1 MALSGSFYNYPV
13 KSFGLYCEWSASQSV
28 TGNYSNVTLKVYL
41 SYWDLYVGARD
52 DGVINIAGNSSNF
65 STAAISESSSGW
77 KKKLIAQKTVTVYHD
92 GNGNANCYLGAS
104 WRFSGTYSGTSI
116 GTITAEQTVSL
127 DKLDRSAPS
136 ISISV
141 SNITANSVKL
151 SASASTT
158 CDIWDYTTNNWGSY
172 KQYST
177 SAGTSNSITITG
189 LSPNTSYTIAV
200 RARKQYNHVVGSS
213 GTKTIKTLGGSVLSS
228 VSTLTADNATAKI
241 TLSATVYDTS
251 YKHKLVLKDGGTT
264 VLTLTGLSL
273 SNGSNTITLTAS
285 QRSSILADM
294 AKKKSFTGT
303 FELSTFSGSSQIG
316 STSTKTATV
325 QTTAANSAPTFSG
338 FTYKDTNTTAAGVTG
353 NNQILI
359 QSVSTLQVIASAATA
374 KNGATISSYSV
385 SAGGSTDSS
394 TTVTLNVGKIY
405 TSGTVPIIV
414 TAIDSRGYTSSATVN
429 VTVIAYESIDITTA
443 TMRRVNEIENVTQI
457 TLEGDITPVKVNN
470 VNKNTLRKLCYQYKR
485 TDASSYSSLTD
496 ITSFATFTDSGFTFT
511 SDEWLSLDANYSWYV
526 RLYVYDN
533 LTSDTVTIT
542 VSQGTPLISFRR
554 KKVGI
559 NKREPTQALDVDG
572 NIAANGVLVLGYSGV
587 IETDFNNYK
596 NGGVFFAPTI
606 NGISNAPTN
615 GAGYLEV
622 LAPPNGYNLIQRYT
636 ETAEG
641 CKVYVRSFIL
651 NTNWTPWTEK

>member
-1 MALSGSFYNYPV
+1 MAVFTSKSYEGRYLQLTITESVNVVENTSTLTWILQSLGGSVNYYTTGPTTVTINGTQVYYKARTAWSTSQFPAAKGSTSGTITVAHDSNGS
-13 KSFGLYCEWSASQSV
+13 KSISV
-28 TGNYSNVTLKVYL
+28 G
-41 SYWDLYVGARD
+41 
-52 DGVINIAGNSSNF
+52 F
-65 STAAISESSSGW
+65 STAIYTS
-77 KKKLIAQKTVTVYHD
+77 TVTEH
-92 GNGNANCYLGAS
+92 G
-104 WRFSGTYSGTSI
+104 GTMVLSNI
-116 GTITAEQTVSL
+116 
-127 DKLDRSAPS
+127 DRAAPS
-136 ISISV
+136 VSV
-141 SNITANSVKL
+141 NVSSITANSIKITVSS
-151 SASASTT
+151 SATANKWWYSLNGGSSWVAFNSSSGASKETT
-158 CDIWDYTTNNWGSY
+158 V
-172 KQYST
+172 
-177 SAGTSNSITITG
+177 TG
-189 LSPNTSYTIAV
+189 LSPNTSYTVQAC
-200 RARKQYNHVVGSS
+200 ARKSYNGVDGYS
-213 GTKTIKTLGGSVLSS
+213 GKTTVKTLGGSVLSS
-228 VSTLTADNATAKI
+228 VSTLTADNATVKI

-264 VLTLTGLSL
+264 VLTLTELSL

-294 AKKKSFTGT
+294 AAKKSFTGT

-338 FTYKDTNTTAAGVTG
+338 FAYKDTNTTAAGVTG

-359 QSVSTLQVIASAATA
+359 QSVSTLQVTASAATA

-385 SAGGSTDSS
+385 SAGGSTASS

-429 VTVIAYESIDITTA
+429 ITVIAYESIDITTA
-443 TMRRVNEIENVTQI
+443 IMRRVNEVEDVTQV

-470 VNKNTLRKLCYQYKR
+470 VNKNTLRKLYYQYKR
-485 TDASSYSSLTD
+485 TDASAYSSLTD

-526 RLYVYDN
+526 RFYVYDN
-533 LTSDTVTIT
+533 LTGDTVTIT

-559 NKREPTQALDVDG
+559 NKRESTQALDVDG
-572 NIAANGVLVLGYSGV
+572 NIAANGVIVLGYAGHV
-587 IETDFNNYK
+587 EGDFNNYK
-596 NGGVFFAPTI
+596 NGGIFFAPTTS
-606 NGISNAPTN
+606 GISNAPPG

-622 LAPPNGYNLIQRYT
+622 LSATDGFNLIQRYT
-636 ETAEG
+636 ATAAG
-641 CKVYVRSFIL
+641 CKVYIRSFIL

>member
-1 MALSGSFYNYPV
+1 MAVFTSKSYEGRYLQLTITESVNVVENTSTLTWVLQSLGGSVNYYTTGPTTVTINGTQVYYKARTAWSTSQFPAAKGSTSGTITVAHDSNGS
-13 KSFGLYCEWSASQSV
+13 KSISV
-28 TGNYSNVTLKVYL
+28 G
-41 SYWDLYVGARD
+41 
-52 DGVINIAGNSSNF
+52 F
-65 STAAISESSSGW
+65 STAIYTS
-77 KKKLIAQKTVTVYHD
+77 TVTEH
-92 GNGNANCYLGAS
+92 G
-104 WRFSGTYSGTSI
+104 GTMVLSNI
-116 GTITAEQTVSL
+116 
-127 DKLDRSAPS
+127 DRAAPS
-136 ISISV
+136 VSV
-141 SNITANSVKL
+141 NVSSITANSIKITVSS
-151 SASASTT
+151 SATANKWWYSLNGGSSWVAFNSSSGASKETT
-158 CDIWDYTTNNWGSY
+158 V
-172 KQYST
+172 
-177 SAGTSNSITITG
+177 TG
-189 LSPNTSYTIAV
+189 LSPNTSYTVQAC
-200 RARKQYNHVVGSS
+200 ARKSYNGVDGYS
-213 GTKTIKTLGGSVLSS
+213 GKTTVKTLGGSVLSS

-251 YKHKLVLKDGGTT
+251 YKHKLVLKDGSTT

-273 SNGSNTITLTAS
+273 SNGSNTITLTAA

-294 AKKKSFTGT
+294 AAKKSFTGT
-303 FELSTFSGSSQIG
+303 FKLSTFSGSSQIG

-385 SAGGSTDSS
+385 SVGGSTASS

-429 VTVIAYESIDITTA
+429 ITVIAYKSIDITTA
-443 TMRRVNEIENVTQI
+443 IMRRVNEIEDVTQV

-470 VNKNTLRKLCYQYKR
+470 VNKNTLRKLYYQYKR
-485 TDASSYSSLTD
+485 TDASAYSSLTD
-496 ITSFATFTDSGFTFT
+496 ITSFATFNDSGFTFT

-526 RLYVYDN
+526 RFYVYDN
-533 LTSDTVTIT
+533 LTGDTATIT

-572 NIAANGVLVLGYSGV
+572 NIAANGVIVLGYAGHV
-587 IETDFNNYK
+587 EGDFNNYK
-596 NGGVFFAPTI
+596 NGGIFFAPTTS
-606 NGISNAPTN
+606 GISNAPPG

-622 LAPPNGYNLIQRYT
+622 LSATDGFNLIQRYT
-636 ETAEG
+636 ATAAG
-641 CKVYVRSFIL
+641 CKVYIRSFIL

>member
-1 MALSGSFYNYPV
+1 MAVFTSKSYEGRYLQLTITESVNVVENTSTLTWVLQSLGGSVNYYTTGPTTVTINGTQVYYKARTAWSTSQFPAAKGSTSGTITVAHDSNGSKSISVGFSTAIYTSTVTEHGGTMALS
-13 KSFGLYCEWSASQSV
+13 
-28 TGNYSNVTLKVYL
+28 
-41 SYWDLYVGARD
+41 
-52 DGVINIAGNSSNF
+52 NI
-65 STAAISESSSGW
+65 
-77 KKKLIAQKTVTVYHD
+77 
-92 GNGNANCYLGAS
+92 
-104 WRFSGTYSGTSI
+104 
-116 GTITAEQTVSL
+116 
-127 DKLDRSAPS
+127 DRAAPS
-136 ISISV
+136 VSV
-141 SNITANSVKL
+141 NVSSITANSIKITVSS
-151 SASASTT
+151 SATANKWWYSLNGGSSWVAFNSSSGASKETT
-158 CDIWDYTTNNWGSY
+158 V
-172 KQYST
+172 
-177 SAGTSNSITITG
+177 TG
-189 LSPNTSYTIAV
+189 LSPNTSYTVQAC
-200 RARKQYNHVVGSS
+200 ARKSYNGVDGYS
-213 GTKTIKTLGGSVLSS
+213 GKTTVKTLGGSVLSS

-251 YKHKLVLKDGGTT
+251 YKHKLVLKDGSTT
-264 VLTLTGLSL
+264 VLTLTGLLL
-273 SNGSNTITLTAS
+273 SNGSNTITLTAA

-294 AKKKSFTGT
+294 SAKKSFTGT

-359 QSVSTLQVIASAATA
+359 QSVSTLQVTASAATA

-385 SAGGSTDSS
+385 SAGGSTASS

-429 VTVIAYESIDITTA
+429 ITVIAYESIDITTA
-443 TMRRVNEIENVTQI
+443 IMRRVNEVEDVTQV

-470 VNKNTLRKLCYQYKR
+470 VNKNTLRKLYYQYKR
-485 TDASSYSSLTD
+485 TDASTYSSLTD
-496 ITSFATFTDSGFTFT
+496 ITSFATFTDNGFTFT

-526 RLYVYDN
+526 RFYVYDN
-533 LTSDTVTIT
+533 LTGDTVTIT

-572 NIAANGVLVLGYSGV
+572 NIAANGVIVLGYAGHV
-587 IETDFNNYK
+587 EGDFNNYK
-596 NGGVFFAPTI
+596 NGGIFFAPTTS
-606 NGISNAPTN
+606 GISNAPPG

-622 LAPPNGYNLIQRYT
+622 LSTTDGFNLIQRYT
-636 ETAEG
+636 ATAAG
-641 CKVYVRSFIL
+641 CKVYIRSFIL

>member
-1 MALSGSFYNYPV
+1 MAVFTSKSYEGRYLQLTITESVNVVENTSTLTWILQSLGGSVNYYTTGPTTVTINGTQVYYKARTAWSTSQFPAAKGSTSGTITVAHDSNGS
-13 KSFGLYCEWSASQSV
+13 KSISV
-28 TGNYSNVTLKVYL
+28 G
-41 SYWDLYVGARD
+41 
-52 DGVINIAGNSSNF
+52 F
-65 STAAISESSSGW
+65 STAIYTS
-77 KKKLIAQKTVTVYHD
+77 TVTEH
-92 GNGNANCYLGAS
+92 G
-104 WRFSGTYSGTSI
+104 GTMTLSNI
-116 GTITAEQTVSL
+116 
-127 DKLDRSAPS
+127 DRAAPS
-136 ISISV
+136 VSV
-141 SNITANSVKL
+141 NVSSITANSIKITVSS
-151 SASASTT
+151 SATANKWWYSLNGGSSWVEFNSSSGAS
-158 CDIWDYTTNNWGSY
+158 
-172 KQYST
+172 KE
-177 SAGTSNSITITG
+177 ITVTG
-189 LSPNTSYTIAV
+189 LSPNTSYTVQAC
-200 RARKQYNHVVGSS
+200 ARKSYNGVDGYS
-213 GTKTIKTLGGSVLSS
+213 GKTTVKTLGGSVLSS
-228 VSTLTADNATAKI
+228 VSALTADNATAKI

-264 VLTLTGLSL
+264 VLTLTELSL
-273 SNGSNTITLTAS
+273 SNGSNTITITAA

-294 AKKKSFTGT
+294 AAKKSFTGT

-353 NNQILI
+353 NNQVLI
-359 QSVSTLQVIASAATA
+359 QSVSTLQVTASAATA

-385 SAGGSTDSS
+385 SAGGSTASS

-429 VTVIAYESIDITTA
+429 ITVIAYESIDITTA
-443 TMRRVNEIENVTQI
+443 IMRRVNEVEDVTQV

-470 VNKNTLRKLCYQYKR
+470 VNKNTLRKLYYQYKR

-526 RLYVYDN
+526 RFYVYDN
-533 LTSDTVTIT
+533 LTGDAVTIT

-559 NKREPTQALDVDG
+559 NKREPAQALDVDG
-572 NIAANGVLVLGYSGV
+572 NIAANGVIVLGYVGHV
-587 IETDFNNYK
+587 EGDFNNYK
-596 NGGVFFAPTI
+596 NGGIFFAPTTS
-606 NGISNAPTN
+606 GISNAPPG

-622 LAPPNGYNLIQRYT
+622 LSTTDGFNLIQRYT
-636 ETAEG
+636 ATAEG
-641 CKVYVRSFIL
+641 CKVYIRSFIL

>member
-1 MALSGSFYNYPV
+1 MATWVSNTYDGRYLQLTITESIDA
-13 KSFGLYCEWSASQSV
+13 K
-28 TGNYSNVTLKVYL
+28 GNYSTLNWTLQSIGGAVNYYSIAPTKITINGTVVYDKGATSWSSKVFPAAK
-41 SYWDLYVGARD
+41 G
-52 DGVINIAGNSSNF
+52 
-65 STAAISESSSGW
+65 STSGS
-77 KKKLIAQKTVTVYHD
+77 LTVYHNSD
-92 GNGNANCYLGAS
+92 GKKSISVGFSTRVYISAAAEYGGNMTLTN
-104 WRFSGTYSGTSI
+104 I
-116 GTITAEQTVSL
+116 
-127 DKLDRSAPS
+127 DRAAPS
-136 ISISV
+136 VSVNV
-141 SNITANSVKL
+141 SNITANSIKIAVSS
-151 SASASTT
+151 SATANKWWYSLNGGSSWVEFNSSSGASKETT
-158 CDIWDYTTNNWGSY
+158 V
-172 KQYST
+172 
-177 SAGTSNSITITG
+177 TG
-189 LSPNTSYTIAV
+189 LSPNTSYTIQAC
-200 RARKQYNHVVGSS
+200 ARKSYNGVDGYS
-213 GTKTIKTLGGSVLSS
+213 GKTTIKTLGGSVLSS
-228 VSTLTADNATAKI
+228 VSALTADNATAKI

-251 YKHKLVLKDGGTT
+251 YKHKLVLKDGSTT

-273 SNGSNTITLTAS
+273 SNGSNTITLTAA

-294 AKKKSFTGT
+294 AAKKSFTGT

-316 STSTKTATV
+316 STSTKTATI

-359 QSVSTLQVIASAATA
+359 QSVSTLQVTASAATA

-385 SAGGSTDSS
+385 SAGGSTASS

-429 VTVIAYESIDITTA
+429 ITVIAYESIDITTA
-443 TMRRVNEIENVTQI
+443 IMRRVNEVEDVTQV

-470 VNKNTLRKLCYQYKR
+470 VNKNTLRKLYYQYKR

-526 RLYVYDN
+526 RFCVYDN
-533 LTSDTVTIT
+533 LTGDTATIT

-572 NIAANGVLVLGYSGV
+572 NIAANGVIVLGYAGHV
-587 IETDFNNYK
+587 EGDFNNYK
-596 NGGVFFAPTI
+596 NGGIFFAPTTS
-606 NGISNAPTN
+606 GISNAPPG

-622 LAPPNGYNLIQRYT
+622 LSATDGFNLIQRYT
-636 ETAEG
+636 ATAAG
-641 CKVYVRSFIL
+641 CKVYIRSFIL

>member
-1 MALSGSFYNYPV
+1 MAVFTSKSYEGRYLQLTITESVNVVENTSTLTWVLQSLGGSVNYYTTGPTTVTINGTQVYYKARTAWSTSQFPAAKGSTSGTITVAHDSNGS
-13 KSFGLYCEWSASQSV
+13 KSISV
-28 TGNYSNVTLKVYL
+28 G
-41 SYWDLYVGARD
+41 
-52 DGVINIAGNSSNF
+52 F
-65 STAAISESSSGW
+65 STAIYTS
-77 KKKLIAQKTVTVYHD
+77 TVTEH
-92 GNGNANCYLGAS
+92 G
-104 WRFSGTYSGTSI
+104 GTMVLSNI
-116 GTITAEQTVSL
+116 
-127 DKLDRSAPS
+127 DRAAPS
-136 ISISV
+136 VSV
-141 SNITANSVKL
+141 NVSSITANSIKITVSS
-151 SASASTT
+151 SATANKWWYSLNGGSSWVAFNSSSGASKETT
-158 CDIWDYTTNNWGSY
+158 V
-172 KQYST
+172 
-177 SAGTSNSITITG
+177 TG
-189 LSPNTSYTIAV
+189 LSPNTSYTVQAC
-200 RARKQYNHVVGSS
+200 ARKSYNGVDGYS
-213 GTKTIKTLGGSVLSS
+213 GKTTVKTLGGSVLSS
-228 VSTLTADNATAKI
+228 VSTLTADNATVKI

-264 VLTLTGLSL
+264 VLTLTELSL

-294 AKKKSFTGT
+294 AAKKSFTGT

-338 FTYKDTNTTAAGVTG
+338 FAYKDTNTTAAGVTG

-359 QSVSTLQVIASAATA
+359 QSVSTLQVTASAATA

-385 SAGGSTDSS
+385 SAGGSTASS

-429 VTVIAYESIDITTA
+429 ITVIAYESIDITTA
-443 TMRRVNEIENVTQI
+443 IMRRVNEVEDVTQV

-470 VNKNTLRKLCYQYKR
+470 VNKNTLRKLYYQYKR
-485 TDASSYSSLTD
+485 TDASAYSSLTD

-526 RLYVYDN
+526 RFYVYDN
-533 LTSDTVTIT
+533 LTGDTVTIT

-572 NIAANGVLVLGYSGV
+572 NIAANGVIVLGYAGHV
-587 IETDFNNYK
+587 EGDFNNYK
-596 NGGVFFAPTI
+596 NGGIFFAPTTS
-606 NGISNAPTN
+606 GISNAPPG

-622 LAPPNGYNLIQRYT
+622 LSATDGFNLIQRYT
-636 ETAEG
+636 ATAAG
-641 CKVYVRSFIL
+641 CKVYIRSFIL

>member
-1 MALSGSFYNYPV
+1 MATWVSNTYDGRYLQLTITESIDA
-13 KSFGLYCEWSASQSV
+13 K
-28 TGNYSNVTLKVYL
+28 GNYSTLNWTLQSIGGAVNYYSIAPTKITINGTVVYDKGATSWSSKVFPAAK
-41 SYWDLYVGARD
+41 G
-52 DGVINIAGNSSNF
+52 
-65 STAAISESSSGW
+65 STSGS
-77 KKKLIAQKTVTVYHD
+77 LTVYHNSD
-92 GNGNANCYLGAS
+92 GKKSISVGFSTRVYISAAAEYGGNMTLTN
-104 WRFSGTYSGTSI
+104 I
-116 GTITAEQTVSL
+116 
-127 DKLDRSAPS
+127 DRAAPS
-136 ISISV
+136 VSVNV
-141 SNITANSVKL
+141 SNITANSIKIAVSS
-151 SASASTT
+151 SATANKWWYSLNGGSSWVEFNSSSGASKETT
-158 CDIWDYTTNNWGSY
+158 V
-172 KQYST
+172 
-177 SAGTSNSITITG
+177 TG
-189 LSPNTSYTIAV
+189 LSPNTSYTVQAC
-200 RARKQYNHVVGSS
+200 ARKSYNGVDGYS
-213 GTKTIKTLGGSVLSS
+213 GKTTVKTLGGSVLSS

-294 AKKKSFTGT
+294 AAKKSFTGT

-359 QSVSTLQVIASAATA
+359 QSVSTLQVTASAATA

-385 SAGGSTDSS
+385 SAGGSTASS

-429 VTVIAYESIDITTA
+429 ITVIAYESIDITTA
-443 TMRRVNEIENVTQI
+443 IMRRVNEVEDVTQV

-470 VNKNTLRKLCYQYKR
+470 VNKNTLRKLYYQYKR
-485 TDASSYSSLTD
+485 TDASAYSSLTD
-496 ITSFATFTDSGFTFT
+496 ITSFATFTDNGFTFT

-526 RLYVYDN
+526 RFCVYDN
-533 LTSDTVTIT
+533 LTGDTATIT

-554 KKVGI
+554 KKIGI
-559 NKREPTQALDVDG
+559 NKREPTQALDVEG
-572 NIAANGVLVLGYSGV
+572 NIAANGVIVLGYAGHV
-587 IETDFNNYK
+587 EGDFNNYK
-596 NGGVFFAPTI
+596 NGGIFFAPTTS
-606 NGISNAPTN
+606 GISNAPPG

-622 LAPPNGYNLIQRYT
+622 LSATDGFNLIQRYT
-636 ETAEG
+636 ATTAG
-641 CKVYVRSFIL
+641 CKVYIRSFIL

>member
-1 MALSGSFYNYPV
+1 MAVFTSKSYEGRYLQLTITESVNVVENTSTLTWVLQSLGGSVNYYTTGPTTVTINGTQVYYKARTAWSTSQFPAAKGSTSGTITVAHDSNGSKSISVGFSTAIYTSTVTEHGGTMALS
-13 KSFGLYCEWSASQSV
+13 
-28 TGNYSNVTLKVYL
+28 
-41 SYWDLYVGARD
+41 
-52 DGVINIAGNSSNF
+52 NI
-65 STAAISESSSGW
+65 
-77 KKKLIAQKTVTVYHD
+77 
-92 GNGNANCYLGAS
+92 
-104 WRFSGTYSGTSI
+104 
-116 GTITAEQTVSL
+116 
-127 DKLDRSAPS
+127 DRAAPS
-136 ISISV
+136 VSV
-141 SNITANSVKL
+141 NVSSITANSIKITVSS
-151 SASASTT
+151 SATANKWWYSLNGGSSWVAFNSSSGASKETT
-158 CDIWDYTTNNWGSY
+158 V
-172 KQYST
+172 
-177 SAGTSNSITITG
+177 TG
-189 LSPNTSYTIAV
+189 LSPNTSYTVQAC
-200 RARKQYNHVVGSS
+200 ARKSYNGVDGYS
-213 GTKTIKTLGGSVLSS
+213 GKTTVKTLGGSVLSS

-251 YKHKLVLKDGGTT
+251 YKHKLVLKDGSTT

-273 SNGSNTITLTAS
+273 SNGSNTITLTAA

-294 AKKKSFTGT
+294 AAKKSFTGT

-316 STSTKTATV
+316 STSTKKATV

-385 SAGGSTDSS
+385 SAGGSTASS

-429 VTVIAYESIDITTA
+429 ITVMAYKSIDITTA
-443 TMRRVNEIENVTQI
+443 IMRRVNEIEDVTQV

-470 VNKNTLRKLCYQYKR
+470 VNKNTLRKLYYQYKR
-485 TDASSYSSLTD
+485 TDASAYSSLTD
-496 ITSFATFTDSGFTFT
+496 ITSFATFNDSGFTFT
-511 SDEWLSLDANYSWYV
+511 SDEWLSLDSNYSWYV
-526 RLYVYDN
+526 RFYVYDN
-533 LTSDTVTIT
+533 LTGDTATIT

-572 NIAANGVLVLGYSGV
+572 NIAANGVIVLGYAGHV
-587 IETDFNNYK
+587 EGDFNNYK
-596 NGGVFFAPTI
+596 NGGIFFAPTTS
-606 NGISNAPTN
+606 GISNAPPG

-622 LAPPNGYNLIQRYT
+622 LSTTDGFNLIQRYT
-636 ETAEG
+636 ATAAG
-641 CKVYVRSFIL
+641 CKVYIRSFIL

>member
-1 MALSGSFYNYPV
+1 MATWVSNTYDGRYLQLTITESIDA
-13 KSFGLYCEWSASQSV
+13 K
-28 TGNYSNVTLKVYL
+28 GNYSTLNWTLQSIGGAVNYYSIAPTKITINGTVVYDKGATSWSSKVFPAAK
-41 SYWDLYVGARD
+41 G
-52 DGVINIAGNSSNF
+52 
-65 STAAISESSSGW
+65 STSGS
-77 KKKLIAQKTVTVYHD
+77 LTVYHNSD
-92 GNGNANCYLGAS
+92 GKKSISVG
-104 WRFSGTYSGTSI
+104 FSTRVYISAAAEYGGTMTLTNI
-116 GTITAEQTVSL
+116 
-127 DKLDRSAPS
+127 DRSAPS

-141 SNITANSVKL
+141 SDITANSVKL

-200 RARKQYNHVVGSS
+200 RARKQYNHVIGSS

-228 VSTLTADNATAKI
+228 VSTLTADSATAKI

-251 YKHKLVLKDGGTT
+251 YKHKLVLKDGSTT

-273 SNGSNTITLTAS
+273 SNGSNTITLTAA

-294 AKKKSFTGT
+294 AAKKSFTGT

-359 QSVSTLQVIASAATA
+359 QSVSTLQVTASAATA

-385 SAGGSTDSS
+385 SAGGSTASS

-429 VTVIAYESIDITTA
+429 ITVIAYKSIDITTA
-443 TMRRVNEIENVTQI
+443 IMRRVNEIEDVTQV

-470 VNKNTLRKLCYQYKR
+470 VNKNTLRKLYYQYKR

-496 ITSFATFTDSGFTFT
+496 ITSFATFTDSGFTFA

-526 RLYVYDN
+526 RFYVYDN
-533 LTSDTVTIT
+533 LTGDTVTIT

-572 NIAANGVLVLGYSGV
+572 NIAANGVIVLGYVGHV
-587 IETDFNNYK
+587 EGDFNNYK
-596 NGGVFFAPTI
+596 NGGIFFAPTTS
-606 NGISNAPTN
+606 GISNAPPG

-622 LAPPNGYNLIQRYT
+622 LSTTDGFNLIQRYT
-636 ETAEG
+636 ATAEG
-641 CKVYVRSFIL
+641 CKVYIRSFIL

>member
-1 MALSGSFYNYPV
+1 MAVFTSKSYEGRYLQLTITESVNVVENTSTLTWVLQSLGGSVNYYTTGPTTVTINGTQVYYKARTAWSTSQFPAAKGSTSGTITVAHDSNGS
-13 KSFGLYCEWSASQSV
+13 KSISV
-28 TGNYSNVTLKVYL
+28 G
-41 SYWDLYVGARD
+41 
-52 DGVINIAGNSSNF
+52 F
-65 STAAISESSSGW
+65 STAIYTS
-77 KKKLIAQKTVTVYHD
+77 TVTEH
-92 GNGNANCYLGAS
+92 G
-104 WRFSGTYSGTSI
+104 GTMTLSNI
-116 GTITAEQTVSL
+116 
-127 DKLDRSAPS
+127 DRAAPS
-136 ISISV
+136 VSV
-141 SNITANSVKL
+141 NVSSITANSIKITVSS
-151 SASASTT
+151 SATANRWWYSLNGGSSWIEFNSSSGASKETT
-158 CDIWDYTTNNWGSY
+158 V
-172 KQYST
+172 
-177 SAGTSNSITITG
+177 TG
-189 LSPNTSYTIAV
+189 LSPNTSYTVQAC
-200 RARKQYNHVVGSS
+200 ARKSYNGVDGYS
-213 GTKTIKTLGGSVLSS
+213 GKTTVKTLGGSVLSS

-251 YKHKLVLKDGGTT
+251 YKHKLVLKDGSTT
-264 VLTLTGLSL
+264 VLTLAGLSL
-273 SNGSNTITLTAS
+273 SNGSNTITLTAA

-294 AKKKSFTGT
+294 AAKKSFTGT

-385 SAGGSTDSS
+385 SAGGSTASS

-429 VTVIAYESIDITTA
+429 ITVIAYKSIDITTA
-443 TMRRVNEIENVTQI
+443 IMRRVNEIEDVTQV

-470 VNKNTLRKLCYQYKR
+470 VNKNTLRKLYYQYKR
-485 TDASSYSSLTD
+485 TDASAYSSLTD
-496 ITSFATFTDSGFTFT
+496 ITSFATFNDSGFTFT

-526 RLYVYDN
+526 RFYVYDN
-533 LTSDTVTIT
+533 LTDDTATIT

-572 NIAANGVLVLGYSGV
+572 NIAANGVIVLGYAGHV
-587 IETDFNNYK
+587 EGDFNNYK
-596 NGGVFFAPTI
+596 NGGIFFAPTTS
-606 NGISNAPTN
+606 GISNAPPG

-622 LAPPNGYNLIQRYT
+622 LSATDGFNLIQRYT
-636 ETAEG
+636 ATAAG
-641 CKVYVRSFIL
+641 CKVYIRSFIL

>member
-1 MALSGSFYNYPV
+1 MAVFTSKSYEGRYLQLTITESVNVVENTSTLTWVLQSLGGSVNYYTTGPTTVTINGTQVYYKARTAWSTSQFPAAKGSTSGTITVAHDSNGSKSISVGFSTAIYTSTVTEHGGTMALS
-13 KSFGLYCEWSASQSV
+13 
-28 TGNYSNVTLKVYL
+28 
-41 SYWDLYVGARD
+41 
-52 DGVINIAGNSSNF
+52 NI
-65 STAAISESSSGW
+65 
-77 KKKLIAQKTVTVYHD
+77 
-92 GNGNANCYLGAS
+92 
-104 WRFSGTYSGTSI
+104 
-116 GTITAEQTVSL
+116 
-127 DKLDRSAPS
+127 DRAAPS
-136 ISISV
+136 VSV
-141 SNITANSVKL
+141 NVSSITANSIKITVSS
-151 SASASTT
+151 SATANKWWYSLNGGSSWVAFNSSSGASKETT
-158 CDIWDYTTNNWGSY
+158 V
-172 KQYST
+172 
-177 SAGTSNSITITG
+177 TG
-189 LSPNTSYTIAV
+189 LSPNTSYTVQAC
-200 RARKQYNHVVGSS
+200 ARKSYNGVDGYS
-213 GTKTIKTLGGSVLSS
+213 GKTTVKTLGGSVLSS

-251 YKHKLVLKDGGTT
+251 YKHKLVLKDGSTT

-273 SNGSNTITLTAS
+273 SNGSNTITLTAA

-294 AKKKSFTGT
+294 AAKKSFTGT

-316 STSTKTATV
+316 STSTKKATV

-385 SAGGSTDSS
+385 SAGGSTASS

-429 VTVIAYESIDITTA
+429 ITVIAYKSIDITTA
-443 TMRRVNEIENVTQI
+443 IMRRVNEIEDVTQV

-470 VNKNTLRKLCYQYKR
+470 VNKNTLRKLYYQYKR
-485 TDASSYSSLTD
+485 TDASAYSSLTD
-496 ITSFATFTDSGFTFT
+496 ITSFATFNDSGFKFT
-511 SDEWLSLDANYSWYV
+511 SDEWLSLDSNYSWYV
-526 RLYVYDN
+526 RFYVYDN
-533 LTSDTVTIT
+533 LTGDTATIT

-572 NIAANGVLVLGYSGV
+572 NIAANGVIVLGYAGHV
-587 IETDFNNYK
+587 EGDFNNYK
-596 NGGVFFAPTI
+596 NGGIFFAPTTS
-606 NGISNAPTN
+606 GISNAPPG

-622 LAPPNGYNLIQRYT
+622 LSTTDGFNLIQRYT
-636 ETAEG
+636 ATAAG
-641 CKVYVRSFIL
+641 CKVYIRSFIL

>member
-1 MALSGSFYNYPV
+1 MAVFTSKSYEGRYLQLTITESVNVVENTSTLTWVLQSLGGSVNYYTTGPTTVTINGTQVYYKARTAWSTSQFPAAKGSTSGTITVAHDSNGS
-13 KSFGLYCEWSASQSV
+13 KSISV
-28 TGNYSNVTLKVYL
+28 G
-41 SYWDLYVGARD
+41 
-52 DGVINIAGNSSNF
+52 F
-65 STAAISESSSGW
+65 STAIYTS
-77 KKKLIAQKTVTVYHD
+77 TVTEH
-92 GNGNANCYLGAS
+92 G
-104 WRFSGTYSGTSI
+104 GTMTLSNI
-116 GTITAEQTVSL
+116 
-127 DKLDRSAPS
+127 DRAAPS
-136 ISISV
+136 VSV
-141 SNITANSVKL
+141 NVSSITANSIKITVSS
-151 SASASTT
+151 SATANKWWYSLNGGSSWIEFNSSSGASKETT
-158 CDIWDYTTNNWGSY
+158 V
-172 KQYST
+172 
-177 SAGTSNSITITG
+177 TG
-189 LSPNTSYTIAV
+189 LSPNTSYTVQAC
-200 RARKQYNHVVGSS
+200 ARKSYNGVDGYS
-213 GTKTIKTLGGSVLSS
+213 GKTTVKTLGGSVLSS

-251 YKHKLVLKDGGTT
+251 YKHKLVLKDGSTT
-264 VLTLTGLSL
+264 VLTLAGLSL
-273 SNGSNTITLTAS
+273 SNGSNTITLTAA

-294 AKKKSFTGT
+294 AAKKSFTGT

-338 FTYKDTNTTAAGVTG
+338 FTYEDTNTTAAGVTG

-359 QSVSTLQVIASAATA
+359 QSVSTLQVTASAAIA

-385 SAGGSTDSS
+385 SAGGSTASS

-429 VTVIAYESIDITTA
+429 ITVIAYKSIDITTA
-443 TMRRVNEIENVTQI
+443 IMRRVNEIEDVTQV

-470 VNKNTLRKLCYQYKR
+470 VNKNTLRKLYYQYKR
-485 TDASSYSSLTD
+485 TDASAYSSLTD
-496 ITSFATFTDSGFTFT
+496 ITSFATFNDSGFTFT

-526 RLYVYDN
+526 RFYVYDN
-533 LTSDTVTIT
+533 LTDDTATIT

-572 NIAANGVLVLGYSGV
+572 NIAANGVIVLGYVGHV
-587 IETDFNNYK
+587 EGDFNNYK
-596 NGGVFFAPTI
+596 NGGIFFAPTTS
-606 NGISNAPTN
+606 GISNAPPG

-622 LAPPNGYNLIQRYT
+622 LSTTDGFNLIQRYT
-636 ETAEG
+636 ATAAG
-641 CKVYVRSFIL
+641 CKVYIRSFIL

>member
-141 SNITANSVKL
+141 SDITANSVKL

-228 VSTLTADNATAKI
+228 VSTLTADSATAKI

-251 YKHKLVLKDGGTT
+251 YKHKLVLKDGSTT

-273 SNGSNTITLTAS
+273 SN
-285 QRSSILADM
+285 
-294 AKKKSFTGT
+294 
-303 FELSTFSGSSQIG
+303 
-316 STSTKTATV
+316 
-325 QTTAANSAPTFSG
+325 
-338 FTYKDTNTTAAGVTG
+338 
-353 NNQILI
+353 
-359 QSVSTLQVIASAATA
+359 
-374 KNGATISSYSV
+374 
-385 SAGGSTDSS
+385 
-394 TTVTLNVGKIY
+394 
-405 TSGTVPIIV
+405 
-414 TAIDSRGYTSSATVN
+414 
-429 VTVIAYESIDITTA
+429 
-443 TMRRVNEIENVTQI
+443 
-457 TLEGDITPVKVNN
+457 
-470 VNKNTLRKLCYQYKR
+470 
-485 TDASSYSSLTD
+485 
-496 ITSFATFTDSGFTFT
+496 
-511 SDEWLSLDANYSWYV
+511 LSL
-526 RLYVYDN
+526 
-533 LTSDTVTIT
+533 IH
-542 VSQGTPLISFRR
+542 I
-554 KKVGI
+554 
-559 NKREPTQALDVDG
+559 
-572 NIAANGVLVLGYSGV
+572 
-587 IETDFNNYK
+587 
-596 NGGVFFAPTI
+596 
-606 NGISNAPTN
+606 
-615 GAGYLEV
+615 
-622 LAPPNGYNLIQRYT
+622 
-636 ETAEG
+636 
-641 CKVYVRSFIL
+641 
-651 NTNWTPWTEK
+651 

>member
-1 MALSGSFYNYPV
+1 MAVFTSKSYEGRYLQLTITESVNVVENTSTLTWVLQSLGGSVNYYTTGPTTVTINGTQVYYKARTAWSTSQFPAAKGSTSGTITVAHDSNGSKSISVGFSTAIYTSTVTEHGGTMALS
-13 KSFGLYCEWSASQSV
+13 
-28 TGNYSNVTLKVYL
+28 
-41 SYWDLYVGARD
+41 
-52 DGVINIAGNSSNF
+52 NI
-65 STAAISESSSGW
+65 
-77 KKKLIAQKTVTVYHD
+77 
-92 GNGNANCYLGAS
+92 
-104 WRFSGTYSGTSI
+104 
-116 GTITAEQTVSL
+116 
-127 DKLDRSAPS
+127 DRAAPS
-136 ISISV
+136 VSV
-141 SNITANSVKL
+141 NVSSITANSIKITVSS
-151 SASASTT
+151 SATANKWWYSLNGGSSWVEFNSSSGASKETT
-158 CDIWDYTTNNWGSY
+158 V
-172 KQYST
+172 
-177 SAGTSNSITITG
+177 TG
-189 LSPNTSYTIAV
+189 LSPNTSYTVQAC
-200 RARKQYNHVVGSS
+200 ARKSYNGVDGYS
-213 GTKTIKTLGGSVLSS
+213 GKTTVKTLGGSVLSS

-294 AKKKSFTGT
+294 ATKKSFTGT

-385 SAGGSTDSS
+385 SAGGSTASS

-429 VTVIAYESIDITTA
+429 ITVIAYKSIDITTA
-443 TMRRVNEIENVTQI
+443 IMRRVNEIEDVTQV

-470 VNKNTLRKLCYQYKR
+470 VNKNTLRKLYYQYKR
-485 TDASSYSSLTD
+485 TDASAYSSLTD
-496 ITSFATFTDSGFTFT
+496 ITSFATFNDSGFTFT

-526 RLYVYDN
+526 RFYVYDN
-533 LTSDTVTIT
+533 LTDDTATIT

-572 NIAANGVLVLGYSGV
+572 NIAANGVIVLGYAGHV
-587 IETDFNNYK
+587 EGDFNNYK
-596 NGGVFFAPTI
+596 NGGIFFAPTTS
-606 NGISNAPTN
+606 GISNAPPG

-622 LAPPNGYNLIQRYT
+622 LSTTDGFNLIQRYT
-636 ETAEG
+636 ATAAG
-641 CKVYVRSFIL
+641 CKVYIRSFIL

>member
-1 MALSGSFYNYPV
+1 MAVFTSKSYEGRYLQLTITESVNVVENTSTLTWVLQSLGGSVNYYTTGPTTVTINGTQVYYKARTAWSTSQFPAAKGSTSGTITVAHDSNGS
-13 KSFGLYCEWSASQSV
+13 KSISV
-28 TGNYSNVTLKVYL
+28 G
-41 SYWDLYVGARD
+41 
-52 DGVINIAGNSSNF
+52 F
-65 STAAISESSSGW
+65 STAIYTS
-77 KKKLIAQKTVTVYHD
+77 TVTEH
-92 GNGNANCYLGAS
+92 G
-104 WRFSGTYSGTSI
+104 GTMVLSNI
-116 GTITAEQTVSL
+116 
-127 DKLDRSAPS
+127 DRAAPS
-136 ISISV
+136 VSV
-141 SNITANSVKL
+141 NVSSITANSIKITVSS
-151 SASASTT
+151 SATANKWWYSLNGGSSWVAFNSSSGASKETT
-158 CDIWDYTTNNWGSY
+158 V
-172 KQYST
+172 
-177 SAGTSNSITITG
+177 TG
-189 LSPNTSYTIAV
+189 LSPNTSYTVQAC
-200 RARKQYNHVVGSS
+200 ARKSYNGVDGYS
-213 GTKTIKTLGGSVLSS
+213 GKTTVKTLGGSVLSS

-251 YKHKLVLKDGGTT
+251 YKHKLVLKDGSTT

-273 SNGSNTITLTAS
+273 SNGSNTITLTAA

-294 AKKKSFTGT
+294 AAKKSFTGT
-303 FELSTFSGSSQIG
+303 FKLSTFSGSSQIG

-374 KNGATISSYSV
+374 KNGATISIYSV
-385 SAGGSTDSS
+385 SAGGSTASS

-429 VTVIAYESIDITTA
+429 ITVIAYKSIDITTA
-443 TMRRVNEIENVTQI
+443 IMRRVNEIEDVMQV

-470 VNKNTLRKLCYQYKR
+470 VNKNTLRKLYYQYKR
-485 TDASSYSSLTD
+485 TDASAYSSLTD
-496 ITSFATFTDSGFTFT
+496 ITSFATFNDSGFTFT

-526 RLYVYDN
+526 RFYVYDN
-533 LTSDTVTIT
+533 LTGDTATIT

-572 NIAANGVLVLGYSGV
+572 NIAANGVIVLGYAGHV
-587 IETDFNNYK
+587 EGDFNNYK
-596 NGGVFFAPTI
+596 NGGIFFAPTTS
-606 NGISNAPTN
+606 GISNAPPG

-622 LAPPNGYNLIQRYT
+622 LSATDGFNLIQRYT
-636 ETAEG
+636 ATAAG
-641 CKVYVRSFIL
+641 CKVYIRSFIL

>member
-1 MALSGSFYNYPV
+1 MAVFTSKSYEGRYLQLTITDSVNVVENTSTLTWVLQSLGGSVNYYTTGPTTVTINGTQVYYKARTAWSTSQFPAAKGSTSGTITVAHDSNGS
-13 KSFGLYCEWSASQSV
+13 KSISV
-28 TGNYSNVTLKVYL
+28 G
-41 SYWDLYVGARD
+41 
-52 DGVINIAGNSSNF
+52 F
-65 STAAISESSSGW
+65 STAIYTS
-77 KKKLIAQKTVTVYHD
+77 TVTEH
-92 GNGNANCYLGAS
+92 G
-104 WRFSGTYSGTSI
+104 GTMVLSNI
-116 GTITAEQTVSL
+116 
-127 DKLDRSAPS
+127 DRAAPS
-136 ISISV
+136 VSV
-141 SNITANSVKL
+141 NVSSITANSIKITVSS
-151 SASASTT
+151 SATANKWWYSLNGGSSWVAFNSSSGASKETT
-158 CDIWDYTTNNWGSY
+158 V
-172 KQYST
+172 
-177 SAGTSNSITITG
+177 TG
-189 LSPNTSYTIAV
+189 LSPNTSYTVQAC
-200 RARKQYNHVVGSS
+200 ARKSYNGVDGYS
-213 GTKTIKTLGGSVLSS
+213 GKTTVKTLGGSVLSS
-228 VSTLTADNATAKI
+228 VSTLTADNATVKI

-264 VLTLTGLSL
+264 VLTLTELSL

-294 AKKKSFTGT
+294 AAKKSFTGT

-338 FTYKDTNTTAAGVTG
+338 FAYKDTNTTAAGVTG

-359 QSVSTLQVIASAATA
+359 QSVSTLQVTASAATA

-385 SAGGSTDSS
+385 SAGGSTASS

-429 VTVIAYESIDITTA
+429 ITVIAYESIDITTA
-443 TMRRVNEIENVTQI
+443 IMRRVNEVEDVTQV

-470 VNKNTLRKLCYQYKR
+470 VNKNTLRKLYYQYKR
-485 TDASSYSSLTD
+485 TDASAYSSLTD

-526 RLYVYDN
+526 RFYVYDN
-533 LTSDTVTIT
+533 LTGDTVTIT

-572 NIAANGVLVLGYSGV
+572 NIAANGVIVLGYAGHV
-587 IETDFNNYK
+587 EGDFNNYK
-596 NGGVFFAPTI
+596 NGGIFFAPTTS
-606 NGISNAPTN
+606 GISNAPPG

-622 LAPPNGYNLIQRYT
+622 LSATDGFNLIQRYT
-636 ETAEG
+636 ATAAG
-641 CKVYVRSFIL
+641 CKVYIRSFIL

>member
-1 MALSGSFYNYPV
+1 MAVFTSKSYEGRYLQLTITESVNFAANTSTLTWVLQSLGGSVNYYTTGPTTVTINGTQVYYKARTAWSTSQFPAAKGSTSGTITVAHDSNGSKSISVGFSTAIYTSTVTEHGGTMALS
-13 KSFGLYCEWSASQSV
+13 
-28 TGNYSNVTLKVYL
+28 
-41 SYWDLYVGARD
+41 
-52 DGVINIAGNSSNF
+52 NI
-65 STAAISESSSGW
+65 
-77 KKKLIAQKTVTVYHD
+77 
-92 GNGNANCYLGAS
+92 
-104 WRFSGTYSGTSI
+104 
-116 GTITAEQTVSL
+116 
-127 DKLDRSAPS
+127 DRAAPS
-136 ISISV
+136 VSVNV
-141 SNITANSVKL
+141 SNITANSIKITVSS
-151 SASASTT
+151 SATANKWWYSLNGGSSWVEFNSSSGASKETT
-158 CDIWDYTTNNWGSY
+158 V
-172 KQYST
+172 
-177 SAGTSNSITITG
+177 TG
-189 LSPNTSYTIAV
+189 LSPNTSYTVQAC
-200 RARKQYNHVVGSS
+200 ARKSYNGVDGYS
-213 GTKTIKTLGGSVLSS
+213 GKTTIKTLGGSVLSS
-228 VSTLTADNATAKI
+228 VSVLTADNATAKI

-264 VLTLTGLSL
+264 VLTLTELSL
-273 SNGSNTITLTAS
+273 SNGSNTITLTAA

-294 AKKKSFTGT
+294 AAKKSFTGT

-385 SAGGSTDSS
+385 SAGGSTASS

-429 VTVIAYESIDITTA
+429 ITVIAYESIDITTA
-443 TMRRVNEIENVTQI
+443 IMRRVNEVEDVTQV
-457 TLEGDITPVKVNN
+457 TLEGEITPVKVNN
-470 VNKNTLRKLCYQYKR
+470 VNKNTLRKLYYQYKR

-496 ITSFATFTDSGFTFT
+496 ITSFATFTDNGFTFT

-526 RLYVYDN
+526 RFYVYDN
-533 LTSDTVTIT
+533 LTGDTVTIT

-559 NKREPTQALDVDG
+559 NKREPAQALDVDG
-572 NIAANGVLVLGYSGV
+572 NIAANGVIVLGYVGHV
-587 IETDFNNYK
+587 EGDFNNYK
-596 NGGVFFAPTI
+596 NGGIFFAPTTS
-606 NGISNAPTN
+606 GISNAPPG

-622 LAPPNGYNLIQRYT
+622 LSTTDGFNLIQRYT
-636 ETAEG
+636 ATAEG
-641 CKVYVRSFIL
+641 CKVYIRSFIL

>member
-1 MALSGSFYNYPV
+1 MAVFTSKSYEGRYLQLTITESVNVVENTSTLTWVLQSLGGSVNYYTTGPTTVTINGTQVYYKARTAWSTSQFPAAKGSTSGTITVAHDSNGSKSISVGFSTAIYTSTVTEHGGTMALS
-13 KSFGLYCEWSASQSV
+13 
-28 TGNYSNVTLKVYL
+28 
-41 SYWDLYVGARD
+41 
-52 DGVINIAGNSSNF
+52 NI
-65 STAAISESSSGW
+65 
-77 KKKLIAQKTVTVYHD
+77 
-92 GNGNANCYLGAS
+92 
-104 WRFSGTYSGTSI
+104 
-116 GTITAEQTVSL
+116 
-127 DKLDRSAPS
+127 DRAAPS
-136 ISISV
+136 VSV
-141 SNITANSVKL
+141 NVSSITANSIKITVSS
-151 SASASTT
+151 SATANKWWYSLNGGSSWVAFNSSSGASKETT
-158 CDIWDYTTNNWGSY
+158 V
-172 KQYST
+172 
-177 SAGTSNSITITG
+177 TG
-189 LSPNTSYTIAV
+189 LSPNTSYTVQAC
-200 RARKQYNHVVGSS
+200 ARKSYNGVDGYS
-213 GTKTIKTLGGSVLSS
+213 GKTTVKTLGGSVLSS

-294 AKKKSFTGT
+294 AAKKSFTGT

-359 QSVSTLQVIASAATA
+359 QSVSTLQVTASAATA

-385 SAGGSTDSS
+385 SAGGSTASS

-429 VTVIAYESIDITTA
+429 ITVIAYESIDITTA
-443 TMRRVNEIENVTQI
+443 IMRRVNEVEDVTQV

-470 VNKNTLRKLCYQYKR
+470 VNKNTLRKLYYQYKR
-485 TDASSYSSLTD
+485 TDASAYSSLTD

-526 RLYVYDN
+526 RFCVYDN
-533 LTSDTVTIT
+533 LTGDTATIT

-559 NKREPTQALDVDG
+559 NKREPAQALDVDG
-572 NIAANGVLVLGYSGV
+572 NIAANGVIVLGYAGHV
-587 IETDFNNYK
+587 EGDFNNYK
-596 NGGVFFAPTI
+596 NGGIFFVPTTS
-606 NGISNAPTN
+606 GISNAPPG

-622 LAPPNGYNLIQRYT
+622 LSATDGFNLIQRYT
-636 ETAEG
+636 ATAAG
-641 CKVYVRSFIL
+641 CKVYIRSFIL

>member
-1 MALSGSFYNYPV
+1 MAVFTSKSYEGRYLQLTITESVNVVENTSTLTWVLQSLGGSVNYYTTGPTTVTINGTQVYYKARTAWSTSQFPAAKGSTSGTITVAHDSNGSKSISVGFSTAIYTSTVTEHGGTMALS
-13 KSFGLYCEWSASQSV
+13 
-28 TGNYSNVTLKVYL
+28 
-41 SYWDLYVGARD
+41 
-52 DGVINIAGNSSNF
+52 NI
-65 STAAISESSSGW
+65 
-77 KKKLIAQKTVTVYHD
+77 
-92 GNGNANCYLGAS
+92 
-104 WRFSGTYSGTSI
+104 
-116 GTITAEQTVSL
+116 
-127 DKLDRSAPS
+127 DRAAPS
-136 ISISV
+136 VSV
-141 SNITANSVKL
+141 NVSSITANSIKITVSS
-151 SASASTT
+151 SATANKWWYSLNGGSSWVAFNSSSGASKETT
-158 CDIWDYTTNNWGSY
+158 V
-172 KQYST
+172 
-177 SAGTSNSITITG
+177 TG
-189 LSPNTSYTIAV
+189 LSPNTSYTVQAC
-200 RARKQYNHVVGSS
+200 ARKSYNGVDGYS
-213 GTKTIKTLGGSVLSS
+213 GKTTVKTLGGSVLSS

-264 VLTLTGLSL
+264 VLTLTELSL

-294 AKKKSFTGT
+294 AAKKSFTGT

-359 QSVSTLQVIASAATA
+359 QSVSTLQVTASAATA

-385 SAGGSTDSS
+385 SAGGSTASS

-429 VTVIAYESIDITTA
+429 ITVIAYKSIDITTA
-443 TMRRVNEIENVTQI
+443 IMRRVNEIEDVTQV

-470 VNKNTLRKLCYQYKR
+470 VNKNTLRKLYYQYKR
-485 TDASSYSSLTD
+485 TDASAYSSLTD
-496 ITSFATFTDSGFTFT
+496 ITSFATFNDSGFTFT

-526 RLYVYDN
+526 RFYVYDN
-533 LTSDTVTIT
+533 LTGDTATIT

-572 NIAANGVLVLGYSGV
+572 NIAANGVIVLGYAGHV
-587 IETDFNNYK
+587 EGDFNNYK
-596 NGGVFFAPTI
+596 NGGIFFAPTTS
-606 NGISNAPTN
+606 GISNAPPG

-622 LAPPNGYNLIQRYT
+622 LSATDGFNLIQRYT
-636 ETAEG
+636 ATAAG
-641 CKVYVRSFIL
+641 CKVYIRSFIL

>member
-1 MALSGSFYNYPV
+1 MAVFTSKSYEGRYLQLTITESVNVVENTSTLTWVLQSLGGSVNYYTTGPTTVTINGTQVYYKARTAWSTSQFPAAKGSTSGTITVAHDSNGSKSISVGFSTAIYTSTVTEHGGTMALS
-13 KSFGLYCEWSASQSV
+13 
-28 TGNYSNVTLKVYL
+28 
-41 SYWDLYVGARD
+41 
-52 DGVINIAGNSSNF
+52 NI
-65 STAAISESSSGW
+65 
-77 KKKLIAQKTVTVYHD
+77 
-92 GNGNANCYLGAS
+92 
-104 WRFSGTYSGTSI
+104 
-116 GTITAEQTVSL
+116 
-127 DKLDRSAPS
+127 DRAAPS
-136 ISISV
+136 VSV
-141 SNITANSVKL
+141 NVSSITANSIKITVSS
-151 SASASTT
+151 SATANKWWYSLNGGSSWVAFNSSSGASKETT
-158 CDIWDYTTNNWGSY
+158 V
-172 KQYST
+172 
-177 SAGTSNSITITG
+177 TG
-189 LSPNTSYTIAV
+189 LSPNTSYTVQAC
-200 RARKQYNHVVGSS
+200 ARKSYNGVDGYS
-213 GTKTIKTLGGSVLSS
+213 GKTTVKTLGGSVLSS

-251 YKHKLVLKDGGTT
+251 YKHKLVLKDGSTT

-273 SNGSNTITLTAS
+273 SNGSNTITLTAA

-294 AKKKSFTGT
+294 AAKKSFTCT

-325 QTTAANSAPTFSG
+325 QTTAANSAPTFLG

-385 SAGGSTDSS
+385 SAGGSTASS

-429 VTVIAYESIDITTA
+429 ITVIAYKSIDITTA
-443 TMRRVNEIENVTQI
+443 IMRRVNEIEDVTQV

-470 VNKNTLRKLCYQYKR
+470 VNKNTLRKLYYQYKR
-485 TDASSYSSLTD
+485 TDASAYSSLTD
-496 ITSFATFTDSGFTFT
+496 ITSFATFNDSGFTFT

-526 RLYVYDN
+526 RFYVYDN
-533 LTSDTVTIT
+533 LTGDTATIT

-572 NIAANGVLVLGYSGV
+572 NIAANGVIVLGYAGHV
-587 IETDFNNYK
+587 EGDFNNYK
-596 NGGVFFAPTI
+596 NGGIFFAPTTS
-606 NGISNAPTN
+606 GISNAPPG

-622 LAPPNGYNLIQRYT
+622 LSTTDGFNLIQRYT
-636 ETAEG
+636 ATAAG
-641 CKVYVRSFIL
+641 CKVYIRSFIL

>member
-104 WRFSGTYSGTSI
+104 WRFSGTYS
-116 GTITAEQTVSL
+116 
-127 DKLDRSAPS
+127 APS

-141 SNITANSVKL
+141 SDITANSVKL
-151 SASASTT
+151 SASASAT

-177 SAGTSNSITITG
+177 SAGTSNSVTITG

-241 TLSATVYDTS
+241 TFSATVYDTS
-251 YKHKLVLKDGGTT
+251 YKHKLVLKDGSTT

-273 SNGSNTITLTAS
+273 SNGSNTITLTAA

-294 AKKKSFTGT
+294 AAKKSFTGT

-325 QTTAANSAPTFSG
+325 KTTAANSAPTFSG

-359 QSVSTLQVIASAATA
+359 QSVSTLQVTASAATA

-385 SAGGSTDSS
+385 SAGGSTASS

-414 TAIDSRGYTSSATVN
+414 TTIDSRGYTSSATVN
-429 VTVIAYESIDITTA
+429 ITVIAYESIDITTA
-443 TMRRVNEIENVTQI
+443 IMRRVNEVEDVTQV

-470 VNKNTLRKLCYQYKR
+470 VNKNTLRKLYYQYKR
-485 TDASSYSSLTD
+485 TDASAYSSLTD
-496 ITSFATFTDSGFTFT
+496 ITSFATFTDNGFTFT

-526 RLYVYDN
+526 RFYVYDN
-533 LTSDTVTIT
+533 LTGDTVTIT

-572 NIAANGVLVLGYSGV
+572 NIAANGVIVLGYAGHV
-587 IETDFNNYK
+587 EGDFNNYK
-596 NGGVFFAPTI
+596 NGGIFFAPTTS
-606 NGISNAPTN
+606 GISNAPPG

-622 LAPPNGYNLIQRYT
+622 LSTTDGFNLIQRYT
-636 ETAEG
+636 ATAAG
-641 CKVYVRSFIL
+641 CKVYIRSFIL

>member
-1 MALSGSFYNYPV
+1 MAVFTSKSYEGRYLQLTITESVNVAANTSTLTWVLQSLGGSVNYYTTGPTTVTINGTQVYYKARTAWSTSQFPAAKGSTSGTITVAHDSNGSKSISVGFSTAIYTSTVTEHGGTMALS
-13 KSFGLYCEWSASQSV
+13 
-28 TGNYSNVTLKVYL
+28 
-41 SYWDLYVGARD
+41 
-52 DGVINIAGNSSNF
+52 NI
-65 STAAISESSSGW
+65 
-77 KKKLIAQKTVTVYHD
+77 
-92 GNGNANCYLGAS
+92 
-104 WRFSGTYSGTSI
+104 
-116 GTITAEQTVSL
+116 
-127 DKLDRSAPS
+127 DRAAPS
-136 ISISV
+136 VSVNV
-141 SNITANSVKL
+141 SNITANSIKITVSS
-151 SASASTT
+151 SATANKWWYSLNGGSSWVEFNSSSGASKETT
-158 CDIWDYTTNNWGSY
+158 V
-172 KQYST
+172 
-177 SAGTSNSITITG
+177 TG
-189 LSPNTSYTIAV
+189 LSPNTSYTVQAC
-200 RARKQYNHVVGSS
+200 ARKSYNGVDGYS
-213 GTKTIKTLGGSVLSS
+213 GKTTIKTLGGSVLSS
-228 VSTLTADNATAKI
+228 VSALTADNVTAKI

-264 VLTLTGLSL
+264 VLTLTELSL
-273 SNGSNTITLTAS
+273 SNGSNTITLTAA

-294 AKKKSFTGT
+294 AAKKSFTGT

-359 QSVSTLQVIASAATA
+359 QSVSTLQVTASAATA

-385 SAGGSTDSS
+385 SAGGSTASS

-429 VTVIAYESIDITTA
+429 ITVIAYESIDITTA
-443 TMRRVNEIENVTQI
+443 IMRRVNEVEDVTQV

-470 VNKNTLRKLCYQYKR
+470 VNKNTLRKLYYQYKR

-526 RLYVYDN
+526 RFYVYDN
-533 LTSDTVTIT
+533 LTGDTVTIT

-572 NIAANGVLVLGYSGV
+572 NIAANGVIVLGYVGHV
-587 IETDFNNYK
+587 EGDFNNYK
-596 NGGVFFAPTI
+596 NGGIFFAPTTS
-606 NGISNAPTN
+606 GISNAPPG

-622 LAPPNGYNLIQRYT
+622 LSTTDGFNLIQRYT
-636 ETAEG
+636 ATAEG
-641 CKVYVRSFIL
+641 CKVYIRSFIL

>member
-1 MALSGSFYNYPV
+1 MATWVSNTYDGRYLQLTITESIDA
-13 KSFGLYCEWSASQSV
+13 K
-28 TGNYSNVTLKVYL
+28 GNYSTLNWTLQSIGGAVNYYSIAPTKITINGTVVYDKGATSWSSKVFPAAK
-41 SYWDLYVGARD
+41 G
-52 DGVINIAGNSSNF
+52 
-65 STAAISESSSGW
+65 STSGS
-77 KKKLIAQKTVTVYHD
+77 LTVYHSSD
-92 GNGNANCYLGAS
+92 GKKSISVG
-104 WRFSGTYSGTSI
+104 FSTRVYISAAAEYGGTMALTNI
-116 GTITAEQTVSL
+116 
-127 DKLDRSAPS
+127 DRSAPS

-141 SNITANSVKL
+141 SDITANSVKL

-189 LSPNTSYTIAV
+189 LSPDTSYTIAV
-200 RARKQYNHVVGSS
+200 RARKQYNHVIGSS
-213 GTKTIKTLGGSVLSS
+213 RTKKIKTLGGSVLSS

-241 TLSATVYDTS
+241 TFSATVYDTS
-251 YKHKLVLKDGGTT
+251 YKHKLILKDGGTT

-273 SNGSNTITLTAS
+273 SNGSNTITLTAA

-294 AKKKSFTGT
+294 AAKKSFTGT
-303 FELSTFSGSSQIG
+303 FKLSTFSASSQIG

-359 QSVSTLQVIASAATA
+359 QSVSTLQVTASAATA
-374 KNGATISSYSV
+374 KNGSTISSYSV
-385 SAGGSTDSS
+385 SAGGSTASS
-394 TTVTLNVGKIY
+394 TTAMLNVGKIY
-405 TSGTVPIIV
+405 ASGTVPIIV

-429 VTVIAYESIDITTA
+429 IKVIAYESIDITTA
-443 TMRRVNEIENVTQI
+443 IMRRANEVEDATQV

-485 TDASSYSSLTD
+485 TDASTYSSLVD
-496 ITSFATFTDSGFTFT
+496 ITSFATFSDSGFTFT

-526 RLYVYDN
+526 RFYVYDN
-533 LTSDTVTIT
+533 LTGDTVTIT

-572 NIAANGVLVLGYSGV
+572 NIAANGVIVLGYVGHV
-587 IETDFNNYK
+587 EGDFNNYK
-596 NGGVFFAPTI
+596 NGGIFFVPITS
-606 NGISNAPTN
+606 GISNAPPG

-622 LAPPNGYNLIQRYT
+622 LSATDGFNLIQRYT
-636 ETAEG
+636 ATAAG
-641 CKVYVRSFIL
+641 CKVYIRSFTP

>member
-141 SNITANSVKL
+141 SDIATNSVKL
-151 SASASTT
+151 SASASAI
-158 CDIWDYTTNNWGSY
+158 CDIWEYTTNNWASSTR
-172 KQYST
+172 YST
-177 SAGTSNSITITG
+177 SASTNSSITITG

-200 RARKQYNHVVGSS
+200 RARKQHNYVFGSS
-213 GTKTIKTLGGSVLSS
+213 GTKTVKTLGASVFSS
-228 VSTLTADNATAKI
+228 VSALTADNATAKI
-241 TLSATVYDTS
+241 TFSATVYDTS
-251 YKHKLVLKDGGTT
+251 FKHKLILKDGSTT

-273 SNGSNTITLTAS
+273 SNGSNTITLTAA

-294 AKKKSFTGT
+294 AAKKSFTGT

-359 QSVSTLQVIASAATA
+359 QSVSTLQVTASAATA

-385 SAGGSTDSS
+385 SAGGSTASS

-429 VTVIAYESIDITTA
+429 ITVIAYESIDITTA
-443 TMRRVNEIENVTQI
+443 IMRRVNEVEDVTQV

-470 VNKNTLRKLCYQYKR
+470 VNKNTLRKLYYQYKR

-496 ITSFATFTDSGFTFT
+496 ITSFATFTDNGFTFT

-526 RLYVYDN
+526 RFYVYDN
-533 LTSDTVTIT
+533 LTGDTVTIT

-559 NKREPTQALDVDG
+559 NKREPAQALDVDG
-572 NIAANGVLVLGYSGV
+572 NIAANGVIVLGYAGHV
-587 IETDFNNYK
+587 EGDFNNYK
-596 NGGVFFAPTI
+596 NGGIFFAPTTS
-606 NGISNAPTN
+606 GISNAPPG

-622 LAPPNGYNLIQRYT
+622 LSTTDGFNLIQRYT
-636 ETAEG
+636 ATAEG
-641 CKVYVRSFIL
+641 CKVYIRSFIL

>member
-1 MALSGSFYNYPV
+1 MAVFTSKSYEGRYLQLTITESVNVVENTSTLTWVLQSLGGSVNYYTTGPTTVTINGTQVYYKARTAWSTSQFPAAKGSTSGTITVAHDSNGSKSISVGFSTAIYTSTVTEHGGTMALSNIDRAAPSVSVNVSSITADSIKITVSSSATANKWWYSLNGGSSWVAFN
-13 KSFGLYCEWSASQSV
+13 
-28 TGNYSNVTLKVYL
+28 
-41 SYWDLYVGARD
+41 
-52 DGVINIAGNSSNF
+52 
-65 STAAISESSSGW
+65 SSSGAS
-77 KKKLIAQKTVTVYHD
+77 KETTV
-92 GNGNANCYLGAS
+92 
-104 WRFSGTYSGTSI
+104 
-116 GTITAEQTVSL
+116 
-127 DKLDRSAPS
+127 
-136 ISISV
+136 
-141 SNITANSVKL
+141 
-151 SASASTT
+151 
-158 CDIWDYTTNNWGSY
+158 
-172 KQYST
+172 
-177 SAGTSNSITITG
+177 TG
-189 LSPNTSYTIAV
+189 LSPNTSYTVQAC
-200 RARKQYNHVVGSS
+200 ARKSYNGVDGYS
-213 GTKTIKTLGGSVLSS
+213 GKTTVKTLGGSVLSS

-251 YKHKLVLKDGGTT
+251 YKHKLVLKDGSTT

-273 SNGSNTITLTAS
+273 SNGSNTITLTAA

-294 AKKKSFTGT
+294 AAKKSFTGT

-316 STSTKTATV
+316 STSTKKATV

-385 SAGGSTDSS
+385 SAGGSTTSS

-429 VTVIAYESIDITTA
+429 ITVIAYKSIDITTA
-443 TMRRVNEIENVTQI
+443 IMRRVNEIEDVTQV

-470 VNKNTLRKLCYQYKR
+470 VNKNTLRKLYYQYKR
-485 TDASSYSSLTD
+485 TDASAYSSLTD
-496 ITSFATFTDSGFTFT
+496 ITSFATFNDSGFTFT
-511 SDEWLSLDANYSWYV
+511 SDERLSLDSNYSWYV
-526 RLYVYDN
+526 RFYVYDN
-533 LTSDTVTIT
+533 LTGDTATIT

-572 NIAANGVLVLGYSGV
+572 NIAANGVIVLGYAGHV
-587 IETDFNNYK
+587 EGDFNNYK
-596 NGGVFFAPTI
+596 NGGIFFAPTTS
-606 NGISNAPTN
+606 GISNAPPG

-622 LAPPNGYNLIQRYT
+622 LSTTDGFNLIQRYT
-636 ETAEG
+636 ATAAG
-641 CKVYVRSFIL
+641 CKVYIRSFIL

>member
-1 MALSGSFYNYPV
+1 MAVFTSKSYEGRYLQLTITESVNVVENTSTLTWVLQSLGGSVNYYTTGPTTVTINGTQVYYKARTAWSTSQFPAAKGSTSGTITVAHDSNGSKSISVGFSTAIYTSTVTEHGGTMALS
-13 KSFGLYCEWSASQSV
+13 
-28 TGNYSNVTLKVYL
+28 
-41 SYWDLYVGARD
+41 
-52 DGVINIAGNSSNF
+52 NI
-65 STAAISESSSGW
+65 
-77 KKKLIAQKTVTVYHD
+77 
-92 GNGNANCYLGAS
+92 
-104 WRFSGTYSGTSI
+104 
-116 GTITAEQTVSL
+116 
-127 DKLDRSAPS
+127 DRAAPS
-136 ISISV
+136 VSV
-141 SNITANSVKL
+141 NVSSITANSIKITVSS
-151 SASASTT
+151 SATANKWWYSLNGGSSWVAFNSSSGASKETT
-158 CDIWDYTTNNWGSY
+158 V
-172 KQYST
+172 
-177 SAGTSNSITITG
+177 TG
-189 LSPNTSYTIAV
+189 LSPNTSYTVQAC
-200 RARKQYNHVVGSS
+200 ARKSYNGVDGYS
-213 GTKTIKTLGGSVLSS
+213 GKTTVKTLGGSVLSS

-285 QRSSILADM
+285 QRSSILANM
-294 AKKKSFTGT
+294 AAKKSFTGT

-359 QSVSTLQVIASAATA
+359 QSVSTLQVTASAATA

-385 SAGGSTDSS
+385 SAGGSTASS

-414 TAIDSRGYTSSATVN
+414 TTIDSRGYTSSATVN
-429 VTVIAYESIDITTA
+429 ITVIAYESIDITTA
-443 TMRRVNEIENVTQI
+443 IMRRVNEVEDVTQV

-470 VNKNTLRKLCYQYKR
+470 VNKNTLRKLYYQYKR
-485 TDASSYSSLTD
+485 TDASAYSSLTD

-526 RLYVYDN
+526 RFYVYDN
-533 LTSDTVTIT
+533 LTGDTATIT

-559 NKREPTQALDVDG
+559 NKREPAQALDVDG
-572 NIAANGVLVLGYSGV
+572 NIAANGVIVLGYAGHV
-587 IETDFNNYK
+587 EGDFNNYK
-596 NGGVFFAPTI
+596 NGGIFFAPTTS
-606 NGISNAPTN
+606 GISNAPPG

-622 LAPPNGYNLIQRYT
+622 LSATDGFNLIQRYT
-636 ETAEG
+636 ATAAG
-641 CKVYVRSFIL
+641 CKVYIRSFIL

>member
-1 MALSGSFYNYPV
+1 MAVFTSKSYEGRYLQLTITESVNVVENTSTLTWVLQSLGGSVNYYTTGPTTVTINGTQVYYKARTAWSTSQFPAAKGSTSGTITVAHDSNGSKSISVGFSTAIYTSTVTEHGGTMALS
-13 KSFGLYCEWSASQSV
+13 
-28 TGNYSNVTLKVYL
+28 
-41 SYWDLYVGARD
+41 
-52 DGVINIAGNSSNF
+52 NI
-65 STAAISESSSGW
+65 
-77 KKKLIAQKTVTVYHD
+77 
-92 GNGNANCYLGAS
+92 
-104 WRFSGTYSGTSI
+104 
-116 GTITAEQTVSL
+116 
-127 DKLDRSAPS
+127 DRAAPS
-136 ISISV
+136 VSV
-141 SNITANSVKL
+141 NVSSITANSVKITVSS
-151 SASASTT
+151 SATANKWWYSLNGGSSWVAFNSSSGASKETT
-158 CDIWDYTTNNWGSY
+158 V
-172 KQYST
+172 
-177 SAGTSNSITITG
+177 TG
-189 LSPNTSYTIAV
+189 LSPNTSYTVQAC
-200 RARKQYNHVVGSS
+200 ARKSYNGVDGYS
-213 GTKTIKTLGGSVLSS
+213 GKTTVKTLGGSVLSS

-273 SNGSNTITLTAS
+273 SNGSNTITITAS

-294 AKKKSFTGT
+294 AAKKSFTGT

-359 QSVSTLQVIASAATA
+359 QSVSTLQVTASAATA

-385 SAGGSTDSS
+385 SAGGSTASS

-429 VTVIAYESIDITTA
+429 ITVIAYESIDITTA
-443 TMRRVNEIENVTQI
+443 IMRRVNEVEDVTQV

-470 VNKNTLRKLCYQYKR
+470 VNKNTLRKLYYQYKR
-485 TDASSYSSLTD
+485 TDASAYSSLTD

-526 RLYVYDN
+526 RFCVYDN
-533 LTSDTVTIT
+533 LTSDTATIT

-559 NKREPTQALDVDG
+559 NKREPTQALDVYG
-572 NIAANGVLVLGYSGV
+572 NIAANGVLVLGYAGHV
-587 IETDFNNYK
+587 EGDFNNYK
-596 NGGVFFAPTI
+596 NGGIFFAPTTSR
-606 NGISNAPTN
+606 ISNAPPG

-622 LAPPNGYNLIQRYT
+622 LSATDGVNLIQRF
-636 ETAEG
+636 TATAAG
-641 CKVYVRSFIL
+641 CKVYIRSFIL

>member
-1 MALSGSFYNYPV
+1 MTFSTALAQTTSKEFNDRYQLLVSKLGPSGVGVETLINRWEAAYPDDIEMLVAKFSFYFSKSQSSSVVVKDQDKYLGEKPVFSLKDSTGKAVNYFTENFYDDELFGQAQKALEKAIQLAPDRLDFRFMKTAAYVGSEKESPDMALSDLRSLIIYNETQHPSWVYAADGKV
-13 KSFGLYCEWSASQSV
+13 DEEFFVAAVQEYC
-28 TGNYSNVTLKVYL
+28 
-41 SYWDLYVGARD
+41 YVFFKYA
-52 DGVINIAGNSSNF
+52 
-65 STAAISESSSGW
+65 T
-77 KKKLIAQKTVTVYHD
+77 
-92 GNGNANCYLGAS
+92 
-104 WRFSGTYSGTSI
+104 
-116 GTITAEQTVSL
+116 
-127 DKLDRSAPS
+127 P
-136 ISISV
+136 
-141 SNITANSVKL
+141 
-151 SASASTT
+151 
-158 CDIWDYTTNNWGSY
+158 GSY
-172 KQYST
+172 E
-177 SAGTSNSITITG
+177 AFRG
-189 LSPNTSYTIAV
+189 
-200 RARKQYNHVVGSS
+200 
-213 GTKTIKTLGGSVLSS
+213 
-228 VSTLTADNATAKI
+228 STLTADNATAKI

-251 YKHKLVLKDGGTT
+251 YKHKLILKDGDTT

-273 SNGSNTITLTAS
+273 SNGSNTITLTAA

-294 AKKKSFTGT
+294 AAKKSFTGT

-316 STSTKTATV
+316 SASTKTATV

-338 FTYKDTNTTAAGVTG
+338 FTYKDTNATAAGVTG

-359 QSVSTLQVIASAATA
+359 QSVSTLQVTASAATA

-385 SAGGSTDSS
+385 SAGGSTASN

-429 VTVIAYESIDITTA
+429 ITVIAYESIDITTA
-443 TMRRVNEIENVTQI
+443 IMRRVNEVEDVTQV

-470 VNKNTLRKLCYQYKR
+470 VNKNTLRKLYYQYKR
-485 TDASSYSSLTD
+485 TDASAYSSLTD

-526 RLYVYDN
+526 RFCVYDN
-533 LTSDTVTIT
+533 LTGDTATIT

-572 NIAANGVLVLGYSGV
+572 NIAANGVIVLGYAGHV
-587 IETDFNNYK
+587 EGDFNNYK
-596 NGGVFFAPTI
+596 NGGIFFAPTTS
-606 NGISNAPTN
+606 GISNAPPG

-622 LAPPNGYNLIQRYT
+622 LSATDGFNLIQRYT
-636 ETAEG
+636 ATAAG
-641 CKVYVRSFIL
+641 CKVYIRSFIL

>member
-1 MALSGSFYNYPV
+1 MATWVSNTYDGRYLQLTITESIDA
-13 KSFGLYCEWSASQSV
+13 K
-28 TGNYSNVTLKVYL
+28 GNYSTLNWTLQSIGGAVNYYSIAPTKITINGTVVYDKGATSWSSKVFPAAK
-41 SYWDLYVGARD
+41 G
-52 DGVINIAGNSSNF
+52 
-65 STAAISESSSGW
+65 STSGS
-77 KKKLIAQKTVTVYHD
+77 LTVYHSSD
-92 GNGNANCYLGAS
+92 GKKSISVG
-104 WRFSGTYSGTSI
+104 FSTRVYISAAAEYGGTMTLTNI
-116 GTITAEQTVSL
+116 
-127 DKLDRSAPS
+127 DRSAPS

-141 SNITANSVKL
+141 SDITANSVKL

-200 RARKQYNHVVGSS
+200 RARKQYNHVIGSS

-241 TLSATVYDTS
+241 TFSATVYDTS
-251 YKHKLVLKDGGTT
+251 YKHKLVLKDGSTT
-264 VLTLTGLSL
+264 VLTLTGLLL
-273 SNGSNTITLTAS
+273 SNGSNTITLTAA

-294 AKKKSFTGT
+294 SAKKSFTGT

-359 QSVSTLQVIASAATA
+359 QSVSTLQVTASAATA

-385 SAGGSTDSS
+385 SAGGSTASS

-429 VTVIAYESIDITTA
+429 ITVIAYESIDITTA
-443 TMRRVNEIENVTQI
+443 IMRRVNEVEDVTQV
-457 TLEGDITPVKVNN
+457 TLEGDITPVKVNS
-470 VNKNTLRKLCYQYKR
+470 VNKNTLRKLYYQYKR
-485 TDASSYSSLTD
+485 TDASAYSSLTD
-496 ITSFATFTDSGFTFT
+496 ITSFATFTDNGFTFA

-526 RLYVYDN
+526 RFYVYDN
-533 LTSDTVTIT
+533 LTGDTVTIT
-542 VSQGTPLISFRR
+542 VSQGTPLISFCR

-572 NIAANGVLVLGYSGV
+572 NIAANGVIVLGYAGHV
-587 IETDFNNYK
+587 EGDFNNYK
-596 NGGVFFAPTI
+596 NGGIFFAPTTS
-606 NGISNAPTN
+606 GISNAPPG

-622 LAPPNGYNLIQRYT
+622 LSTTDGFNLIQRYT
-636 ETAEG
+636 ATAAG
-641 CKVYVRSFIL
+641 CKVYIRSFIL

>member
-1 MALSGSFYNYPV
+1 MAVFTSKSYEGRYLQLTITESVNVVENTSTLTWVLQSLGGSVNYYTTGPTTVTINGTQVYYKARTAWSTSQFPAAKGSTSGTITVAHDSNGS
-13 KSFGLYCEWSASQSV
+13 KSISV
-28 TGNYSNVTLKVYL
+28 G
-41 SYWDLYVGARD
+41 
-52 DGVINIAGNSSNF
+52 F
-65 STAAISESSSGW
+65 STAIYTS
-77 KKKLIAQKTVTVYHD
+77 TVTEH
-92 GNGNANCYLGAS
+92 G
-104 WRFSGTYSGTSI
+104 GTMVLSNI
-116 GTITAEQTVSL
+116 
-127 DKLDRSAPS
+127 DRAAPS
-136 ISISV
+136 VSV
-141 SNITANSVKL
+141 NVSSITANSIKITVSS
-151 SASASTT
+151 SATANKWWYSLNGGSSWVAFNSSSGASKETT
-158 CDIWDYTTNNWGSY
+158 V
-172 KQYST
+172 
-177 SAGTSNSITITG
+177 TG
-189 LSPNTSYTIAV
+189 LSPNTSYTVQAC
-200 RARKQYNHVVGSS
+200 ARKSYNGVDGYS
-213 GTKTIKTLGGSVLSS
+213 GKTTVKTLGGSVLSS
-228 VSTLTADNATAKI
+228 VSTLTADNATVKI

-264 VLTLTGLSL
+264 VLTLTELSL

-294 AKKKSFTGT
+294 AAKKSFTGT

-338 FTYKDTNTTAAGVTG
+338 FAYKDTNTTAAGVTG

-359 QSVSTLQVIASAATA
+359 QSVSTLQVTASAATA

-385 SAGGSTDSS
+385 SAGGSTASS

-429 VTVIAYESIDITTA
+429 ITVIAYKSIDITTA
-443 TMRRVNEIENVTQI
+443 IMRRVNEIEDVTQV

-470 VNKNTLRKLCYQYKR
+470 VNKNTLRKLYYQYKR
-485 TDASSYSSLTD
+485 TDASAYSSLTD
-496 ITSFATFTDSGFTFT
+496 ITSFATFNDSGFTFT

-526 RLYVYDN
+526 RFYVYDN
-533 LTSDTVTIT
+533 LTGDTATIT

-572 NIAANGVLVLGYSGV
+572 NIAANGVIVLGYAGHV
-587 IETDFNNYK
+587 EGDFNNYK
-596 NGGVFFAPTI
+596 NGGIFFAPTTS
-606 NGISNAPTN
+606 GISNAPPG

-622 LAPPNGYNLIQRYT
+622 LSTTDGFNLIQRYT
-636 ETAEG
+636 ATAAG
-641 CKVYVRSFIL
+641 CKVYIRSFIL

>member
-1 MALSGSFYNYPV
+1 MAVFTSKSYEGRYLQLTITESVNVVENTSTLTWVLQSLGGSVNYYTTGPTTVTINGTQVYYKARTAWSTSQFPAAKGSTSGTITVAHDSNGS
-13 KSFGLYCEWSASQSV
+13 KSISV
-28 TGNYSNVTLKVYL
+28 G
-41 SYWDLYVGARD
+41 
-52 DGVINIAGNSSNF
+52 F
-65 STAAISESSSGW
+65 STAIYTS
-77 KKKLIAQKTVTVYHD
+77 TVTEH
-92 GNGNANCYLGAS
+92 G
-104 WRFSGTYSGTSI
+104 GTMVLSNI
-116 GTITAEQTVSL
+116 
-127 DKLDRSAPS
+127 DRAAPS
-136 ISISV
+136 VSV
-141 SNITANSVKL
+141 NVSSITANSIKITVSS
-151 SASASTT
+151 SATANKWWYSLNGGSSWVAFNSSSGASKETT
-158 CDIWDYTTNNWGSY
+158 V
-172 KQYST
+172 
-177 SAGTSNSITITG
+177 TG
-189 LSPNTSYTIAV
+189 LSPNTSYTVQAC
-200 RARKQYNHVVGSS
+200 ARKSYNGVDGYS
-213 GTKTIKTLGGSVLSS
+213 GKTTVKTLGGSVLSS
-228 VSTLTADNATAKI
+228 VSTLTADNATVKI

-264 VLTLTGLSL
+264 VLTITELSL

-294 AKKKSFTGT
+294 AAKKSFTGT

-359 QSVSTLQVIASAATA
+359 QSVSTLQVTASAATA

-385 SAGGSTDSS
+385 SAGGSTASS

-429 VTVIAYESIDITTA
+429 ITVIAYESIDITTA
-443 TMRRVNEIENVTQI
+443 IMRRVNEVEDVTQV

-470 VNKNTLRKLCYQYKR
+470 VNKNTLRKLYYQYKR
-485 TDASSYSSLTD
+485 TDASAYSSLTD
-496 ITSFATFTDSGFTFT
+496 ITSFATFNDSGFTFT

-526 RLYVYDN
+526 RFYVYDN
-533 LTSDTVTIT
+533 LTDDTATIT

-572 NIAANGVLVLGYSGV
+572 NIAANGVIVLGYVGHV
-587 IETDFNNYK
+587 EGDFNNYK
-596 NGGVFFAPTI
+596 NGGIFFAPTTS
-606 NGISNAPTN
+606 GISNAPPG

-622 LAPPNGYNLIQRYT
+622 LSTTDGFNLIQRYT
-636 ETAEG
+636 ATAAG
-641 CKVYVRSFIL
+641 CKVYIRSFIL

>member
-1 MALSGSFYNYPV
+1 MAVFTSKSYEGRYLQLTITESVNVVENTSTLTWVLQSLGGSVNYYTTGPTTVTINGTQVYYKARTAWSTSQFPAAKGSTSGTITVAHDSNGS
-13 KSFGLYCEWSASQSV
+13 KSISV
-28 TGNYSNVTLKVYL
+28 G
-41 SYWDLYVGARD
+41 
-52 DGVINIAGNSSNF
+52 F
-65 STAAISESSSGW
+65 STAIYTS
-77 KKKLIAQKTVTVYHD
+77 TVTEH
-92 GNGNANCYLGAS
+92 G
-104 WRFSGTYSGTSI
+104 GTMVLSNI
-116 GTITAEQTVSL
+116 
-127 DKLDRSAPS
+127 DRAAPS
-136 ISISV
+136 VSV
-141 SNITANSVKL
+141 NVSSITANSIKITVSS
-151 SASASTT
+151 SATANKWWYSLNGGSSWVAFNSSSGASKETT
-158 CDIWDYTTNNWGSY
+158 V
-172 KQYST
+172 
-177 SAGTSNSITITG
+177 TG
-189 LSPNTSYTIAV
+189 LSPNTSYTVQAC
-200 RARKQYNHVVGSS
+200 ARKSYNGVDGYS
-213 GTKTIKTLGGSVLSS
+213 GKTTVKTLGGSVLSS
-228 VSTLTADNATAKI
+228 VSTLTADNATVKI

-264 VLTLTGLSL
+264 VLTLTELSL

-294 AKKKSFTGT
+294 AAKKSFTGT

-316 STSTKTATV
+316 NTSTKTATV

-359 QSVSTLQVIASAATA
+359 QSVSTLQVTASAATA

-385 SAGGSTDSS
+385 SAGGSTASS

-429 VTVIAYESIDITTA
+429 ITVIAYESIDITTA
-443 TMRRVNEIENVTQI
+443 IMRRVNEVEDVTQV

-470 VNKNTLRKLCYQYKR
+470 VNKNTLRKLYYQYKR
-485 TDASSYSSLTD
+485 TDASAYSSLTD
-496 ITSFATFTDSGFTFT
+496 ITSFATFNDSGFTFT

-526 RLYVYDN
+526 RFYVYDN
-533 LTSDTVTIT
+533 LTDDTATIT

-572 NIAANGVLVLGYSGV
+572 NIAANGVIVLGYAGHV
-587 IETDFNNYK
+587 EGDFNNYK
-596 NGGVFFAPTI
+596 NGGIFFAPTTS
-606 NGISNAPTN
+606 GISNAPPG

-622 LAPPNGYNLIQRYT
+622 LSTTDDFNLIQRYT
-636 ETAEG
+636 ATAAG
-641 CKVYVRSFIL
+641 CKVYIRSFIL

>member
-1 MALSGSFYNYPV
+1 MAVFTSKSYEGRYLQLTITESVNVVENTSTLTWVLQSLGGSAKYYTTGPTTVTINGTQVYYKARTAWSTSQFPAAKGSTSGKITVAHDSNGSKSISVGFSTAIYTSSVTEHGGTMALS
-13 KSFGLYCEWSASQSV
+13 
-28 TGNYSNVTLKVYL
+28 
-41 SYWDLYVGARD
+41 
-52 DGVINIAGNSSNF
+52 NI
-65 STAAISESSSGW
+65 
-77 KKKLIAQKTVTVYHD
+77 
-92 GNGNANCYLGAS
+92 
-104 WRFSGTYSGTSI
+104 
-116 GTITAEQTVSL
+116 
-127 DKLDRSAPS
+127 DRAAPS
-136 ISISV
+136 VSV
-141 SNITANSVKL
+141 NVSSITANSVKITVSS
-151 SASASTT
+151 SATANKWWYSLNGGSSWVEFNSSSGAS
-158 CDIWDYTTNNWGSY
+158 
-172 KQYST
+172 KE
-177 SAGTSNSITITG
+177 ITVTG
-189 LSPNTSYTIAV
+189 LSPNTSYTIQAC
-200 RARKQYNHVVGSS
+200 ARKSYNGVDGYS
-213 GTKTIKTLGGSVLSS
+213 GKTTVKTLGGSVLSS

-251 YKHKLVLKDGGTT
+251 YKHKLILKDGDTT

-273 SNGSNTITLTAS
+273 SNGSNTITLTAA

-294 AKKKSFTGT
+294 AAKKSFTGT

-316 STSTKTATV
+316 SASTKTATV

-338 FTYKDTNTTAAGVTG
+338 FTYKDTNATAAGVTG

-359 QSVSTLQVIASAATA
+359 QSVSTLQVTASAATA

-385 SAGGSTDSS
+385 SAGGSTASN

-429 VTVIAYESIDITTA
+429 ITVIAYESIDITTA
-443 TMRRVNEIENVTQI
+443 IMRRVNEVEDVTQV

-470 VNKNTLRKLCYQYKR
+470 VNKNTLRKLYYQYKR
-485 TDASSYSSLTD
+485 TDASAYSSLTD

-526 RLYVYDN
+526 RFCVYDN
-533 LTSDTVTIT
+533 LTDDTATIT

-572 NIAANGVLVLGYSGV
+572 NIAANGVIVLGYAGHV
-587 IETDFNNYK
+587 EGDFNNYK
-596 NGGVFFAPTI
+596 NGGIFFAPTTS
-606 NGISNAPTN
+606 GISNAPPG

-622 LAPPNGYNLIQRYT
+622 LSATDGFNLIQRYT
-636 ETAEG
+636 ATAAG
-641 CKVYVRSFIL
+641 CKVYIRSFIL

>member
-1 MALSGSFYNYPV
+1 MATWVSNTYDGRYLQLTITESIDA
-13 KSFGLYCEWSASQSV
+13 K
-28 TGNYSNVTLKVYL
+28 GNYSTLNWTLQSIGGAVNYYSIAPTKITINGTVVYDKGATSWSSKVFPAAK
-41 SYWDLYVGARD
+41 G
-52 DGVINIAGNSSNF
+52 
-65 STAAISESSSGW
+65 STSGS
-77 KKKLIAQKTVTVYHD
+77 LTVYHNSD
-92 GNGNANCYLGAS
+92 GKKSISVGFSTRVYISAAAEYGGNMTLTN
-104 WRFSGTYSGTSI
+104 I
-116 GTITAEQTVSL
+116 
-127 DKLDRSAPS
+127 DRAAPS
-136 ISISV
+136 VSVNV
-141 SNITANSVKL
+141 SNITANSIKIAVSS
-151 SASASTT
+151 SATANKWWYSLNGGSSWVEFNSSSGASKETT
-158 CDIWDYTTNNWGSY
+158 V
-172 KQYST
+172 
-177 SAGTSNSITITG
+177 TG
-189 LSPNTSYTIAV
+189 LSPNTSYTVQAC
-200 RARKQYNHVVGSS
+200 ARKSYNGVDGYS
-213 GTKTIKTLGGSVLSS
+213 GKTTIKTLGGSVLSS
-228 VSTLTADNATAKI
+228 VSALKADNATAKI

-251 YKHKLVLKDGGTT
+251 YKHKLVLKDGSTT

-273 SNGSNTITLTAS
+273 SNGSNTITLTAA

-294 AKKKSFTGT
+294 AAKKSFTGT

-359 QSVSTLQVIASAATA
+359 QSVSTLQVTASAATA

-385 SAGGSTDSS
+385 SAGGSTASS

-429 VTVIAYESIDITTA
+429 ITVIAYESIDITTA
-443 TMRRVNEIENVTQI
+443 IMRRVNEVEDVTQV

-470 VNKNTLRKLCYQYKR
+470 VNKNTLRKLYYQYKR
-485 TDASSYSSLTD
+485 TDASAYSSLTD
-496 ITSFATFTDSGFTFT
+496 ITSFATFTDNGFTFT

-526 RLYVYDN
+526 RFYVYDN
-533 LTSDTVTIT
+533 LTGDTVTIT

-559 NKREPTQALDVDG
+559 NKREPAQALDVDG
-572 NIAANGVLVLGYSGV
+572 NIAANGVIVLGYAGHV
-587 IETDFNNYK
+587 EGDFNNYK
-596 NGGVFFAPTI
+596 NGGIFFAPTTS
-606 NGISNAPTN
+606 GISNAPPG

-622 LAPPNGYNLIQRYT
+622 LSTTDGFNLIQRYT
-636 ETAEG
+636 ATAEG
-641 CKVYVRSFIL
+641 CKVYIRSFIL

>member
-1 MALSGSFYNYPV
+1 MATWVSNTYDGRYLQLTITESIDA
-13 KSFGLYCEWSASQSV
+13 K
-28 TGNYSNVTLKVYL
+28 GNYSTLNWTLQSIGGAVNYYSIAPTKITINGTVVYDKGATSWSSKVFPAAK
-41 SYWDLYVGARD
+41 G
-52 DGVINIAGNSSNF
+52 
-65 STAAISESSSGW
+65 STSGS
-77 KKKLIAQKTVTVYHD
+77 LTVYHNSD
-92 GNGNANCYLGAS
+92 G
-104 WRFSGTYSGTSI
+104 
-116 GTITAEQTVSL
+116 
-127 DKLDRSAPS
+127 KKS
-136 ISISV
+136 ISVGFSTRVYISAAAEYGGNMTLTNIDRAAPNVSVNV
-141 SNITANSVKL
+141 SNITANSIKIAASS
-151 SASASTT
+151 SATANKWWYSLNGGSSWVEFNSSSGANKETT
-158 CDIWDYTTNNWGSY
+158 V
-172 KQYST
+172 
-177 SAGTSNSITITG
+177 TG
-189 LSPNTSYTIAV
+189 LSPNTSYTVQAC
-200 RARKQYNHVVGSS
+200 ARKSYNGVDGYS
-213 GTKTIKTLGGSVLSS
+213 GKTTIKTLGGSVLSS
-228 VSTLTADNATAKI
+228 VSALTADNATAKI

-251 YKHKLVLKDGGTT
+251 YKHKLVLKDGSTT

-273 SNGSNTITLTAS
+273 SNGSNTITLTAA

-294 AKKKSFTGT
+294 AAKKSFIGT

-385 SAGGSTDSS
+385 SAGGSTASS

-414 TAIDSRGYTSSATVN
+414 TTIDSRGYTSSATVN
-429 VTVIAYESIDITTA
+429 ITVIAYESIDITTA
-443 TMRRVNEIENVTQI
+443 IMRRVNEVEDVTQV

-470 VNKNTLRKLCYQYKR
+470 VNKNTLRKLYYQYKR
-485 TDASSYSSLTD
+485 TDASAYSSLTD

-526 RLYVYDN
+526 RFCVYDN
-533 LTSDTVTIT
+533 LTGDTATIT

-572 NIAANGVLVLGYSGV
+572 NIAANGVIVLGYAGHV
-587 IETDFNNYK
+587 EGDFNNYK
-596 NGGVFFAPTI
+596 NGGIFFAPTTS
-606 NGISNAPTN
+606 GISNAPPG

-622 LAPPNGYNLIQRYT
+622 LSATDGFNLIQRYT
-636 ETAEG
+636 ATAAG
-641 CKVYVRSFIL
+641 CKVYIRSFIL

>member
-1 MALSGSFYNYPV
+1 MATWVSNTYDGRYLQLTITESIDA
-13 KSFGLYCEWSASQSV
+13 K
-28 TGNYSNVTLKVYL
+28 GNYSTLNWTLQSIGGAVNYYSIAPTKITINGTVVYDKGATSWSSKVFPAAK
-41 SYWDLYVGARD
+41 G
-52 DGVINIAGNSSNF
+52 
-65 STAAISESSSGW
+65 STSGS
-77 KKKLIAQKTVTVYHD
+77 LTVYHNSD
-92 GNGNANCYLGAS
+92 GKKSISVGFSTRVYISAAAEYGGNMTLTN
-104 WRFSGTYSGTSI
+104 I
-116 GTITAEQTVSL
+116 
-127 DKLDRSAPS
+127 DRAAPS
-136 ISISV
+136 VSVNV
-141 SNITANSVKL
+141 SNITANSIKIAVSS
-151 SASASTT
+151 SATANKWWYSLNGGSSWVEFNSSSGASKETT
-158 CDIWDYTTNNWGSY
+158 V
-172 KQYST
+172 
-177 SAGTSNSITITG
+177 TG
-189 LSPNTSYTIAV
+189 LSPNTSYTIQAC
-200 RARKQYNHVVGSS
+200 ARKSYNGVDGYS
-213 GTKTIKTLGGSVLSS
+213 GKTTIKTLGGSVLSS

-294 AKKKSFTGT
+294 AAKKSFTGT

-359 QSVSTLQVIASAATA
+359 QSVSTLQVTASAATA

-385 SAGGSTDSS
+385 SAGGSTASS

-414 TAIDSRGYTSSATVN
+414 TTIDSRGYTSSATVN
-429 VTVIAYESIDITTA
+429 ITVIAYESIDITTA
-443 TMRRVNEIENVTQI
+443 IMRRVNEVEDVTQV

-470 VNKNTLRKLCYQYKR
+470 VNKNTLRKLYYQYKR
-485 TDASSYSSLTD
+485 TDASAYSSLTD

-526 RLYVYDN
+526 RFCVYDN
-533 LTSDTVTIT
+533 LTGDTATIT

-572 NIAANGVLVLGYSGV
+572 NIAANGVIVLGYAGHV
-587 IETDFNNYK
+587 EGDFNNYK
-596 NGGVFFAPTI
+596 NGGIFFAPTTS
-606 NGISNAPTN
+606 GISNAPPG

-622 LAPPNGYNLIQRYT
+622 LSATDGFNLIQRYT
-636 ETAEG
+636 ATAAG
-641 CKVYVRSFIL
+641 CKVYIRSFIL

>member
-1 MALSGSFYNYPV
+1 MAVFTSKSYEGRYLQLTITESVNVVENTSTLTWVLQSLGGSVNYYTTGPTTVTINGTQVYYKARTAWSTSQFPAAKGSTSGTITVAHDSNGSKSISVGFSTAIYTSTVTEHGGTMALS
-13 KSFGLYCEWSASQSV
+13 
-28 TGNYSNVTLKVYL
+28 
-41 SYWDLYVGARD
+41 
-52 DGVINIAGNSSNF
+52 NI
-65 STAAISESSSGW
+65 
-77 KKKLIAQKTVTVYHD
+77 
-92 GNGNANCYLGAS
+92 
-104 WRFSGTYSGTSI
+104 
-116 GTITAEQTVSL
+116 
-127 DKLDRSAPS
+127 DRAAPS
-136 ISISV
+136 VSV
-141 SNITANSVKL
+141 NVSSITANSIKITVSS
-151 SASASTT
+151 SATANKWWYSLNGGSSWVAFNSSSGASKETT
-158 CDIWDYTTNNWGSY
+158 V
-172 KQYST
+172 
-177 SAGTSNSITITG
+177 TG
-189 LSPNTSYTIAV
+189 LSPNTSYTVQAC
-200 RARKQYNHVVGSS
+200 ARKSYNGVDGYS
-213 GTKTIKTLGGSVLSS
+213 GKTTVKTLGGSVLSS

-251 YKHKLVLKDGGTT
+251 YKHKLVLKDGSTT

-273 SNGSNTITLTAS
+273 SNGSNTITLTAA

-294 AKKKSFTGT
+294 AAKKSFTCT

-385 SAGGSTDSS
+385 SAGGSTASS

-429 VTVIAYESIDITTA
+429 ITVIAYKSIDITTA
-443 TMRRVNEIENVTQI
+443 IMRRVNEIEDVTQV

-470 VNKNTLRKLCYQYKR
+470 VNKNTLRKLYYQYKR
-485 TDASSYSSLTD
+485 TDASAYSSLTD
-496 ITSFATFTDSGFTFT
+496 ITSFATFNDSGFTFT

-526 RLYVYDN
+526 RFYVYDN
-533 LTSDTVTIT
+533 LTGDTATIT

-572 NIAANGVLVLGYSGV
+572 NIAANGVIVLGYAGHV
-587 IETDFNNYK
+587 EGDFNNYK
-596 NGGVFFAPTI
+596 NGGIFFAPTTS
-606 NGISNAPTN
+606 GISNAPPG

-622 LAPPNGYNLIQRYT
+622 LSTTDGFNLIQRYT
-636 ETAEG
+636 ATAAG
-641 CKVYVRSFIL
+641 CKVYIRSFIL

>member
-1 MALSGSFYNYPV
+1 MAVFTSKSYEGRYLQLTITESVNVVENTSTLTWVLQSLGGSVNYYTTGPTTVTINGTQVYYKARTAWSTSQFPAAKGSTSGTITVAHDSNGSKSISVGFSTAIYTSTVTEHGGTMALS
-13 KSFGLYCEWSASQSV
+13 
-28 TGNYSNVTLKVYL
+28 
-41 SYWDLYVGARD
+41 
-52 DGVINIAGNSSNF
+52 NI
-65 STAAISESSSGW
+65 
-77 KKKLIAQKTVTVYHD
+77 
-92 GNGNANCYLGAS
+92 
-104 WRFSGTYSGTSI
+104 
-116 GTITAEQTVSL
+116 
-127 DKLDRSAPS
+127 DRAAPS
-136 ISISV
+136 VSV
-141 SNITANSVKL
+141 NVSSITANSIKITVSS
-151 SASASTT
+151 SATANKWWYSLNGGSSWVAFNSSSGASKETT
-158 CDIWDYTTNNWGSY
+158 V
-172 KQYST
+172 
-177 SAGTSNSITITG
+177 TG
-189 LSPNTSYTIAV
+189 LSPNTSYTVQAC
-200 RARKQYNHVVGSS
+200 ARKSYNGVDGYS
-213 GTKTIKTLGGSVLSS
+213 GKTTVKTLGGSVLSS

-251 YKHKLVLKDGGTT
+251 NKHKLVLKDGGTT

-294 AKKKSFTGT
+294 AAKKSFTGT

-338 FTYKDTNTTAAGVTG
+338 FTYKDTNTTTAGVTG

-359 QSVSTLQVIASAATA
+359 QSVSTLQVTASAATA

-385 SAGGSTDSS
+385 SAGGSTASS

-414 TAIDSRGYTSSATVN
+414 TTIDSRGYTSSATVN
-429 VTVIAYESIDITTA
+429 ITVIAYESIDITTA
-443 TMRRVNEIENVTQI
+443 IMRRVNEVEDVTQV

-470 VNKNTLRKLCYQYKR
+470 VNKNPLRKLYYQYKR
-485 TDASSYSSLTD
+485 TDASAYSSLTD

-526 RLYVYDN
+526 RFYVYDN
-533 LTSDTVTIT
+533 LTGDTTTIT

-572 NIAANGVLVLGYSGV
+572 NIAANGVIVLGYAGHV
-587 IETDFNNYK
+587 EGDFNNYK
-596 NGGVFFAPTI
+596 NGGIFFAPTTS
-606 NGISNAPTN
+606 GISNAPPG

-622 LAPPNGYNLIQRYT
+622 LSATDGFNLIQRYT
-636 ETAEG
+636 ATAAG
-641 CKVYVRSFIL
+641 CKVYIRSFIL

>member
-1 MALSGSFYNYPV
+1 MAVFTSKSYEGRYLQLTITESVNVVENTSTLTWVLQSLGGSVNYYTTGPTTVTINGTQVYYKARTAWSTSQFPAAKGSTSGTITVAHDSNGSKSISVGFSTAIYTSTVTEHGGTMALS
-13 KSFGLYCEWSASQSV
+13 
-28 TGNYSNVTLKVYL
+28 
-41 SYWDLYVGARD
+41 
-52 DGVINIAGNSSNF
+52 NI
-65 STAAISESSSGW
+65 
-77 KKKLIAQKTVTVYHD
+77 
-92 GNGNANCYLGAS
+92 
-104 WRFSGTYSGTSI
+104 
-116 GTITAEQTVSL
+116 
-127 DKLDRSAPS
+127 DRAAPS
-136 ISISV
+136 VSV
-141 SNITANSVKL
+141 NVSSITANSIKITVSS
-151 SASASTT
+151 SATANKWWYSLNGGSSWVAFNSSSGASKETT
-158 CDIWDYTTNNWGSY
+158 V
-172 KQYST
+172 
-177 SAGTSNSITITG
+177 TG
-189 LSPNTSYTIAV
+189 LSPNTSYTVQAC
-200 RARKQYNHVVGSS
+200 ARKSYNGVDGYS
-213 GTKTIKTLGGSVLSS
+213 GKTTVKTLGGSVLSS

-294 AKKKSFTGT
+294 AAKKSFTGT

-359 QSVSTLQVIASAATA
+359 QSVSTLQVTASAATA

-385 SAGGSTDSS
+385 SAGGSTASS

-414 TAIDSRGYTSSATVN
+414 TTIDSRGYTSSATVN
-429 VTVIAYESIDITTA
+429 ITVIAYESIDITTA
-443 TMRRVNEIENVTQI
+443 IMRRVNEVEDVTQV

-470 VNKNTLRKLCYQYKR
+470 VNKNTLRKLYYQYKR
-485 TDASSYSSLTD
+485 TDASAYSSLTD

-526 RLYVYDN
+526 RFYVYDN
-533 LTSDTVTIT
+533 LTGDTATIT

-559 NKREPTQALDVDG
+559 NKREPAQALDVDG
-572 NIAANGVLVLGYSGV
+572 NIAANGVIVLGYAGHV
-587 IETDFNNYK
+587 EGDFNNYK
-596 NGGVFFAPTI
+596 NGGIFFAPTTS
-606 NGISNAPTN
+606 GISNAPPG

-622 LAPPNGYNLIQRYT
+622 LSATDGFNLIQRYT
-636 ETAEG
+636 ATAAG
-641 CKVYVRSFIL
+641 CKVYIRSFIL

>member
-1 MALSGSFYNYPV
+1 MAVFTSKSYEGRYLQLTITESVNVVENTSTLTWVLQSLGGSVNYYTTGPTTVTINGTQVYYKARTAWSTSQFPAAKGSTSGTITVAHDSNGSKSISVGFSTAIYTSTVTEHGGTMALS
-13 KSFGLYCEWSASQSV
+13 
-28 TGNYSNVTLKVYL
+28 
-41 SYWDLYVGARD
+41 
-52 DGVINIAGNSSNF
+52 NI
-65 STAAISESSSGW
+65 
-77 KKKLIAQKTVTVYHD
+77 
-92 GNGNANCYLGAS
+92 
-104 WRFSGTYSGTSI
+104 
-116 GTITAEQTVSL
+116 
-127 DKLDRSAPS
+127 DRAAPS
-136 ISISV
+136 VSV
-141 SNITANSVKL
+141 NVSSITANSIKITVSS
-151 SASASTT
+151 SATANKWWYSLNGGSSWVAFNSSSGASKETT
-158 CDIWDYTTNNWGSY
+158 V
-172 KQYST
+172 
-177 SAGTSNSITITG
+177 TG
-189 LSPNTSYTIAV
+189 LSPNTSYTVQAC
-200 RARKQYNHVVGSS
+200 ARKSYNGVDGYS
-213 GTKTIKTLGGSVLSS
+213 GKTTVKTLGGSVLSS

-264 VLTLTGLSL
+264 VLTLTELSL

-294 AKKKSFTGT
+294 AAKKSFTGT

-359 QSVSTLQVIASAATA
+359 QSVSTLQVTASAATA

-385 SAGGSTDSS
+385 SAGGSTASS

-414 TAIDSRGYTSSATVN
+414 TTIDSRGYTSSATVN
-429 VTVIAYESIDITTA
+429 ITVIAYESIDITTA
-443 TMRRVNEIENVTQI
+443 IMRRVNEVEDVTQVA
-457 TLEGDITPVKVNN
+457 LEGDITPVKVNN
-470 VNKNTLRKLCYQYKR
+470 VNKNTLRKLYYQYKR
-485 TDASSYSSLTD
+485 TDASAYSSLTD

-526 RLYVYDN
+526 RFCVYDN
-533 LTSDTVTIT
+533 LTGDTATIT

-572 NIAANGVLVLGYSGV
+572 NIAANGVIVLGYAGHV
-587 IETDFNNYK
+587 EGDFNNYK
-596 NGGVFFAPTI
+596 NGGIFFAPTTS
-606 NGISNAPTN
+606 GISNAPPG

-622 LAPPNGYNLIQRYT
+622 LSATDGFNLIQRYT
-636 ETAEG
+636 ATAAG
-641 CKVYVRSFIL
+641 CKVYIRSFIL